1 MALDTSKFKQNPL
14 AASNASMVKLQAESV
29 KQQMVSNH
37 LLSDLVSIQSQQ
49 LKLQKQQML
58 LDKKKI
64 QASKFSR
71 QEASIERMSSG
82 ISKSV
87 KGGPAKKKGK
97 VNPKDLLKILGLGAL
112 AGGTAMIASNSDAIL
127 GLIANTLDNVAGS
140 IDNAEKKLR
149 EFGERAKK
157 TYGQLRNLATPI
169 DGFSAFGI
177 GNMAMGVTTAKKMT
191 ALKDGAKVRG
201 AIRQGVSNVVGKDGL
216 IRNSKDGLITKAKS
230 GIQGG
235 VTSATPGVT
244 RALDSVDDLAKTPTA
259 ATKITPARIFGR
271 VREAFQPMGVGDPSK
286 SVAARFQRLVGG
298 GQGALGA
305 AQGRVANTAK
315 AIKQQSQLFMQGIT
329 GANNATVLRT
339 AGRPFPNVARG
350 AGALGDE
357 AGRFFRAGRGIRTG
371 VQNVASGKALQDLFS
386 QLGKLKAKSITGLS
400 NVFKALPGQI
410 GAMGKA
416 AAQLGKNFKTAIANF
431 DLGKAGIQLGK
442 VATRGGVATARSL
455 PAVAKGTV
463 GALKGAGGL
472 LKGGGK
478 GLLGAAKIGGAG
490 LKRIP
495 IIGSLLSAGFGAMEA
510 NEEEMARLMKENNM
524 SREEVQAG
532 LADGSLQKDK
542 GKIVARSA
550 GAGIGAGA
558 GAVVG
563 GILGSA
569 LGPIGTALGA
579 AAGSWLGE
587 NIGKFFAEPFAKI
600 FKGFNFG
607 ETFGPLLDTF
617 KVMTSG
623 ISDAFGQIFAAFGGG
638 GDGEGEGEGFI
649 GAIKKAGEIVAVLA
663 KLSLKLLVPTLQLV
677 MKGIELLV
685 GGIKNVIVGIVNGI
699 KGMIDGVMN
708 LPFIGDQIRGA
719 LERGGGFLKAIN
731 EFADQDLSIKNE
743 AFGTGGGQLPAT
755 GVGGGGGRPILTSG
769 RGWRW
774 GKMHQ
779 GIDIGFAGDRGGQP
793 MYLPRSAVV
802 TDARAAGR
810 GDAGYGNSIYFTTD
824 DGVTHLYAHMQRPT
838 NLRIGQ
844 SYKKGTF
851 VGKLGNTGRS
861 TAPHLHWETSRNE
874 ADVGRGGPGLKDP
887 RKFGYS
893 LNSPFSSTGAAGVSS
908 SMNYGERSAL
918 TTTVATSG
926 NPLSNTLRNMSGSV
940 RGLQEQLNRRTG
952 LQADTGDKMDLQAEL
967 LKALGVMGGGTAA
980 ATTASASN
988 AGDGGTPV
996 ASGTVAMFPTASP
1009 VRDGG
1014 HVFEVVN

>member
-49 LKLQKQQML
+49 LKLQKQQLL

-82 ISKSV
+82 VSKSF
-87 KGGPAKKKGK
+87 KGPAKKGK
-97 VNPKDLLKILGLGAL
+97 VNPKDLLKLLGLGAL
-112 AGGTAMIASNSDAIL
+112 VGGTAAIAANSGAIL

-157 TYGQLRNLATPI
+157 TYGQLRSLATPI

-177 GNMAMGVTTAKKMT
+177 GNVAMGVTTAKKMT
-191 ALKDGAKVRG
+191 ALKDGAMVRG
-201 AIRQGVSNVVGKDGL
+201 QIAKQVGKVAGKDGL
-216 IRNSKDGLITKAKS
+216 IRGQGGLIDKTRTA
-230 GIQGG
+230 IRGG
-235 VTSATPGVT
+235 VTSATPGVN
-244 RALDSVDDLAKTPTA
+244 RALTSVDDLAKTPTA
-259 ATKITPARIFGR
+259 ATKITPGRIFGG
-271 VREAFQPMGVGDPSK
+271 VRGALQPMGVGDPSK
-286 SVAARFQRLVGG
+286 SVAARFQRLVGAG
-298 GQGALGA
+298 GA
-305 AQGRVANTAK
+305 AQGRVANTAS
-315 AIKQQSQLFMQGIT
+315 AIRQQSQLFMQGIT
-329 GANNATVLRT
+329 GANNATVLST

-357 AGRFFRAGRGIRTG
+357 AGGFFRAGRGIR
-371 VQNVASGKALQDLFS
+371 NIASGKALQDLTS
-386 QLGKLKAKSITGLS
+386 NLGKLKAKSITSLS

-416 AAQLGKNFKTAIANF
+416 SAQLGKNVKTAIANF
-431 DLGKAGIQLGK
+431 DLGRAGIQLGK
-442 VATRGGVATARSL
+442 VATRGGVAGVRGAGKVL
-455 PAVAKGTV
+455 GAAPGAVKTIG
-463 GALKGAGGL
+463 GALKSTGG
-472 LKGGGK
+472 
-478 GLLGAAKIGGAG
+478 GLLGAAKVGGAG

-495 IIGSLLSAGFGAMEA
+495 LIGSLLSAGFGAMEA
-510 NEEEMARLMKENNM
+510 NEEEMARLMQENNM
-524 SREEVQAG
+524 SREQVQAG

-600 FKGFNFG
+600 FKGFDFG
-607 ETFGPLLDTF
+607 KTFGPLVDTF
-617 KVMTSG
+617 KTMTSG
-623 ISDAFGQIFAAFGGG
+623 IGEAFGQIFAAFGGG
-638 GDGEGEGEGFI
+638 EGGEGEGEGFI
-649 GAIKKAGEIVAVLA
+649 GAIKKAGEVTAVLA
-663 KLSLKLLVPTLQLV
+663 KLSMKLLVPTLQLV

-685 GGIKNVIVGIVNGI
+685 GGIKNLIVGAVNGI

-731 EFADQDLSIKNE
+731 EFADQDLSIKSD

-755 GVGGGGGRPILTSG
+755 GVGGGGGKPVLTSG
-769 RGWRW
+769 RGMRW

-793 MYLPRSAVV
+793 MYLPRGAVV
-802 TDARAAGR
+802 TDARAEGR
-810 GDAGYGNSIYFTTD
+810 GDAGYGNSVYFTTD

-838 NLRIGQ
+838 KLRIGQ

-893 LNSPFSSTGAAGVSS
+893 LNSPFSTTGTAGVSS
-908 SMNYGERSAL
+908 SQNYGERSMLSAP
-918 TTTVATSG
+918 VAAATNSASG
-926 NPLSNTLRNMSGSV
+926 NPVSNALRNMSGSV

-952 LQADTGDKMDLQAEL
+952 LQGDTGDKMDLQAEL

-980 ATTASASN
+980 ATASASN

-996 ASGTVAMFPTASP
+996 ATGTVAMFPTASP

-1014 HVFEVVN
+1014 HVFEVVS

>member
-49 LKLQKQQML
+49 LKLQRQQLL

-64 QASKFSR
+64 QSSKLRR
-71 QEASIERMSSG
+71 QEESIEKMSSG
-82 ISKSV
+82 VTKSV
-87 KGGPAKKKGK
+87 KGGPKKKGK
-97 VNPKDLLKILGLGAL
+97 INPKDLLKLLGLGAL
-112 AGGTAMIASNSDAIL
+112 VGGTAAIAANSDAIL

-191 ALKDGAKVRG
+191 ALKDGARVRG
-201 AIRQGVSNVVGKDGL
+201 AIGRNVSGGFKNTREFIGEGVEK
-216 IRNSKDGLITKAKS
+216 TKKAIKGGIKS
-230 GIQGG
+230 SG
-235 VTSATPGVT
+235 PGVT
-244 RALDSVDDLAKTPTA
+244 RALDRVDDLAKTPTA

-286 SVAARFQRLVGG
+286 SVAARFQKLVGAG
-298 GQGALGA
+298 GA

-350 AGALGDE
+350 AGSLGDE
-357 AGRFFRAGRGIRTG
+357 AGSFFRAGRGIRTG
-371 VQNVASGKALQDLFS
+371 VGNIASGKALQDLAAN
-386 QLGKLKAKSITGLS
+386 LGKLKAKSITGLS

-416 AAQLGKNFKTAIANF
+416 SAQLGKNIKTAIANF

-442 VATRGGVATARSL
+442 VATRGGVATAKTL
-455 PAVAKGTV
+455 PGVAKGAV
-463 GALKGAGGL
+463 GAVKGAAGL

-495 IIGSLLSAGFGAMEA
+495 IVGSLLSAGFGAMEA

-524 SREEVQAG
+524 SREQVQAG

-563 GILGSA
+563 GLLGSA

-600 FKGFNFG
+600 FKGFDFG
-607 ETFGPLLDTF
+607 ETFGPLVDTF

-623 ISDAFGQIFAAFGGG
+623 ISEAFGQIFAAFGGG
-638 GDGEGEGEGFI
+638 EGGEGEGEGFI
-649 GAIKKAGEIVAVLA
+649 GAIKKAGEVTAVLA

-731 EFADQDLSIKNE
+731 EFADQDLSIKSD

-861 TAPHLHWETSRNE
+861 TAPHLHWETSKNE

-918 TTTVATSG
+918 NPTVAAASG

-952 LQADTGDKMDLQAEL
+952 LQNNETGDRMDLQAEL

-980 ATTASASN
+980 ATNASASN
-988 AGDGGTPV
+988 AGDGGTPI
-996 ASGTVAMFPTASP
+996 ATGTVAMFPTASP

>member
-49 LKLQKQQML
+49 LKLQKQQLL

-82 ISKSV
+82 VSKSF
-87 KGGPAKKKGK
+87 KGPAKKGK
-97 VNPKDLLKILGLGAL
+97 VNPKDLLKLLGLGAL
-112 AGGTAMIASNSDAIL
+112 VGGTAAIAANSDAIL

-191 ALKDGAKVRG
+191 ALKDGAKVRA
-201 AIRQGVSNVVGKDGL
+201 AIGRGVSGAAKGTRELIGSGVSKTKDAIKG
-216 IRNSKDGLITKAKS
+216 
-230 GIQGG
+230 GIK
-235 VTSATPGVT
+235 SATPGVN
-244 RALDSVDDLAKTPTA
+244 RALTSVDDLAKTPTA
-259 ATKITPARIFGR
+259 ATKITPGRIFGR
-271 VREAFQPMGVGDPSK
+271 VRESLQPMGVGDPSK
-286 SVAARFQRLVGG
+286 SVAARFQRLVGAG
-298 GQGALGA
+298 GA
-305 AQGRVANTAK
+305 AQGRVANTAN

-329 GANNATVLRT
+329 GANNATVLST

-357 AGRFFRAGRGIRTG
+357 AGGFFRAGRGLRTG
-371 VQNVASGKALQDLFS
+371 VQNIASGKALQDLTS
-386 QLGKLKAKSITGLS
+386 NLGKLKAKSITSLS

-416 AAQLGKNFKTAIANF
+416 SAQLGKNIKTAIANF
-431 DLGKAGIQLGK
+431 DLGKAGVQLGK
-442 VATRGGVATARSL
+442 VATRGGVAGVRGAGKVL
-455 PAVAKGTV
+455 GAAPGAVKTIG
-463 GALKGAGGL
+463 GALKSTGG
-472 LKGGGK
+472 
-478 GLLGAAKIGGAG
+478 GLLGAAKVGGAG

-495 IIGSLLSAGFGAMEA
+495 LIGSLLSAGFGAMEA
-510 NEEEMARLMKENNM
+510 NEEEMARLMQENNM
-524 SREEVQAG
+524 SREQVQAG

-600 FKGFNFG
+600 FKGFDFG
-607 ETFGPLLDTF
+607 ETFGPLVDTF
-617 KVMTSG
+617 KTMTSG
-623 ISDAFGQIFAAFGGG
+623 IGEAFGQIFAAFGGG
-638 GDGEGEGEGFI
+638 EGEGDGEGFI
-649 GAIKKAGEIVAVLA
+649 GAIKKAGEVTAVLA

-685 GGIKNVIVGIVNGI
+685 GGIKNLIVGAVNGI

-731 EFADQDLSIKNE
+731 EFADQDLSIKSD

-755 GVGGGGGRPILTSG
+755 GVGGGGGKPVLTSG
-769 RGWRW
+769 RGMRW

-802 TDARAAGR
+802 TDARVAGR
-810 GDAGYGNSIYFTTD
+810 GDAGYGNSVYFTTD

-838 NLRIGQ
+838 QLRIGQ

-861 TAPHLHWETSRNE
+861 TAPHLHWETSKNE

-893 LNSPFSSTGAAGVSS
+893 LNSPFSSTGSAGVSS

-918 TTTVATSG
+918 TPTVAAASG

-952 LQADTGDKMDLQAEL
+952 LQGDTGDKMDLQAEL

-1014 HVFEVVN
+1014 HVFEVVS

>member
-82 ISKSV
+82 VSKSV
-87 KGGPAKKKGK
+87 KGPKKKGK
-97 VNPKDLLKILGLGAL
+97 VNPKDLLKLLGLGAL
-112 AGGTAMIASNSDAIL
+112 VGGTAAIAANSDAIL

-191 ALKDGAKVRG
+191 ALKDGAKVRAAIG
-201 AIRQGVSNVVGKDGL
+201 TGVSKTVGGTSELIGKGVRKTKDAIRG
-216 IRNSKDGLITKAKS
+216 
-230 GIQGG
+230 GI
-235 VTSATPGVT
+235 TSATPGVT

-259 ATKITPARIFGR
+259 ATKITPGRIFGR
-271 VREAFQPMGVGDPSK
+271 IREGLQPMGVDPSK
-286 SVAARFQRLVGG
+286 SVAARFQRLVGAG
-298 GQGALGA
+298 GA
-305 AQGRVANTAK
+305 AQGRVANTAN

-329 GANNATVLRT
+329 GANNATVLST

-357 AGRFFRAGRGIRTG
+357 AGGFFRAGRGIRTG
-371 VQNVASGKALQDLFS
+371 VQNIASGKALRDLTS
-386 QLGKLKAKSITGLS
+386 NLGKLKAKSITSLS

-416 AAQLGKNFKTAIANF
+416 SAQLGKNIKTAIANF
-431 DLGKAGIQLGK
+431 DLGKAGVQLGK
-442 VATRGGVATARSL
+442 VATRGGVAGVRGAGKVL
-455 PAVAKGTV
+455 GAAPGAIAKVG
-463 GALKGAGGL
+463 GALGKTGGGL
-472 LKGGGK
+472 VK
-478 GLLGAAKIGGAG
+478 AAKIGGAG
-490 LKRIP
+490 LKRVP
-495 IIGSLLSAGFGAMEA
+495 LIGSLLSAGFGAMEA
-510 NEEEMARLMKENNM
+510 NEEEIARLMQENNM
-524 SREEVQAG
+524 SREQVQAG

-600 FKGFNFG
+600 FKGFDFG
-607 ETFGPLLDTF
+607 KTFGPLVDTF
-617 KVMTSG
+617 KTMTSG
-623 ISDAFGQIFAAFGGG
+623 IGEAFGQIFAAFGGG
-638 GDGEGEGEGFI
+638 EGGGDSEGFI
-649 GAIKKAGEIVAVLA
+649 GAIKKAGEVTAVLA

-685 GGIKNVIVGIVNGI
+685 GGIKNLIVGAVNGI

-731 EFADQDLSIKNE
+731 EFADQDLSIKSD

-755 GVGGGGGRPILTSG
+755 GVGGGGGKPILTSG
-769 RGWRW
+769 RGMRW

-793 MYLPRSAVV
+793 MYLPRGAVI
-802 TDARAAGR
+802 TDARAEGR
-810 GDAGYGNSIYFTTD
+810 GDAGYGNSVYFTTD

-838 NLRIGQ
+838 KLRIGQ

-861 TAPHLHWETSRNE
+861 TAPHLHWETSKNE

-893 LNSPFSSTGAAGVSS
+893 LNSPFSSTGSAGVSS

-918 TTTVATSG
+918 TPTVAAASG
-926 NPLSNTLRNMSGSV
+926 NPISNTLRNMSGSV

-952 LQADTGDKMDLQAEL
+952 LQGDTGDKMDLQAEL
-967 LKALGVMGGGTAA
+967 LKALGVMSGGTTA

-996 ASGTVAMFPTASP
+996 ATGTVAMFPTASP

>member
-49 LKLQKQQML
+49 LKLQKQQLL

-82 ISKSV
+82 VSKSF
-87 KGGPAKKKGK
+87 KGPAKKGK
-97 VNPKDLLKILGLGAL
+97 VNPKDLLKLLGLGAL
-112 AGGTAMIASNSDAIL
+112 VGGTAAIAANSGAIL

-177 GNMAMGVTTAKKMT
+177 GNAAMGVTTAKKMT
-191 ALKDGAKVRG
+191 ALKDGAMVRG
-201 AIRQGVSNVVGKDGL
+201 QIAKQVGRVAGKDGL
-216 IRNSKDGLITKAKS
+216 IRGKDGLIVKTRSA
-230 GIQGG
+230 IQGG
-235 VTSATPGVT
+235 VKSATPGVN
-244 RALDSVDDLAKTPTA
+244 RALTSIDDLAKTPTA
-259 ATKITPARIFGR
+259 ATKITPANIFGG
-271 VREAFQPMGVGDPSK
+271 VRGALQPMGVDPSK
-286 SVAARFQRLVGG
+286 SVGARFQRLVGAG
-298 GQGALGA
+298 GA
-305 AQGRVANTAK
+305 AQGRVANTAN
-315 AIKQQSQLFMQGIT
+315 AIRQQSQLFLQGIT
-329 GANNATVLRT
+329 GAQDASVLRT

-357 AGRFFRAGRGIRTG
+357 AGAFFRAGRGIRTG
-371 VQNVASGKALQDLFS
+371 SILSGF
-386 QLGKLKAKSITGLS
+386 S
-400 NVFKALPGQI
+400 NVLKALPRQI
-410 GAMGKA
+410 GAISEA
-416 AAQLGKNFKTAIANF
+416 SVQLGKNVKTAIANF
-431 DLGKAGIQLGK
+431 DLGRAGVQLGK
-442 VATRGGVATARSL
+442 VATRGGVAGVRGAGKVLGAAPGAAR
-455 PAVAKGTV
+455 AVG
-463 GALKGAGGL
+463 GALKSTGGGL
-472 LKGGGK
+472 MS
-478 GLLGAAKIGGAG
+478 AAKVGGAG

-495 IIGSLLSAGFGAMEA
+495 LIGSLLSAGFGAMEA
-510 NEEEMARLMKENNM
+510 NDEEIARLMKENNM
-524 SREEVQAG
+524 SREQVNAG
-532 LADGSLQKDK
+532 LADGSLQKDR

-600 FKGFNFG
+600 FKGFDFG
-607 ETFGPLLDTF
+607 KTFGPLVDTF

-623 ISDAFGQIFAAFGGG
+623 IGEAFGQIFAAFGGG
-638 GDGEGEGEGFI
+638 EGEGEGEGFI
-649 GAIKKAGEIVAVLA
+649 GAIKKAGEVTAVLA

-685 GGIKNVIVGIVNGI
+685 GGIKNLIVGAVNGI

-731 EFADQDLSIKNE
+731 EFADQDLSIKSD

-755 GVGGGGGRPILTSG
+755 GVGGGGGKPILTSG
-769 RGWRW
+769 RGMRW

-793 MYLPRSAVV
+793 MYLPRGAVV
-802 TDARAAGR
+802 TDARAEGR
-810 GDAGYGNSIYFTTD
+810 GDAGYGNSVYFTTD

-838 NLRIGQ
+838 KLRVGQ

-861 TAPHLHWETSRNE
+861 TAPHLHWETSKNE
-874 ADVGRGGPGLKDP
+874 ADVGRGGPGLRDP

-893 LNSPFSSTGAAGVSS
+893 LNSPFSSTGSAGVSS

-918 TTTVATSG
+918 NPTVAAAAG

-952 LQADTGDKMDLQAEL
+952 LQGDTGDKMDLQAEL

-980 ATTASASN
+980 ATAGASN

-1014 HVFEVVN
+1014 HVFEVVS

>member
-49 LKLQKQQML
+49 LKLQKQQLL

-82 ISKSV
+82 VSKSF
-87 KGGPAKKKGK
+87 KGPAKKGK
-97 VNPKDLLKILGLGAL
+97 VNPKDLLKLLGLGAL
-112 AGGTAMIASNSDAIL
+112 VGGTAAIAANSDAIL

-201 AIRQGVSNVVGKDGL
+201 AIGRGVSGAAKGTKEFIGKGV
-216 IRNSKDGLITKAKS
+216 TKTREA
-230 GIQGG
+230 IQGG
-235 VTSATPGVT
+235 IKSATPGVT

-259 ATKITPARIFGR
+259 ATKITPGRIFGR
-271 VREAFQPMGVGDPSK
+271 IREGLQPMGVDPSK
-286 SVAARFQRLVGG
+286 SVAARFQRLVGAG
-298 GQGALGA
+298 GA
-305 AQGRVANTAK
+305 AQGRVANTAN

-329 GANNATVLRT
+329 GANNATVLST

-357 AGRFFRAGRGIRTG
+357 AGGFFRAGRGLRTG
-371 VQNVASGKALQDLFS
+371 VQDIASGKALRDLTS
-386 QLGKLKAKSITGLS
+386 NLGKLKAKSITGLS

-416 AAQLGKNFKTAIANF
+416 SAQLGKNIKTAIANF
-431 DLGKAGIQLGK
+431 DLGKAGVQLGK
-442 VATRGGVATARSL
+442 VATRGGVAGVRGAGKVL
-455 PAVAKGTV
+455 GAAPGAVKAVG
-463 GALKGAGGL
+463 GALKGAGG
-472 LKGGGK
+472 
-478 GLLGAAKIGGAG
+478 GLLGAAKVGGAG

-495 IIGSLLSAGFGAMEA
+495 LIGSLLSAGFGAMEA
-510 NEEEMARLMKENNM
+510 NEEEMARLMQENNM
-524 SREEVQAG
+524 SREQVQAG

-600 FKGFNFG
+600 FKGFDFG
-607 ETFGPLLDTF
+607 ETFGPLVDTF
-617 KVMTSG
+617 KTMTSG
-623 ISDAFGQIFAAFGGG
+623 IGEAFGQIFAAFGGG
-638 GDGEGEGEGFI
+638 EGGGDSEGFI
-649 GAIKKAGEIVAVLA
+649 GAIKKAGEVTAVLA
-663 KLSLKLLVPTLQLV
+663 KLSMKLLVPTLQLV

-685 GGIKNVIVGIVNGI
+685 GGIKNLIVGAVNGI

-708 LPFIGDQIRGA
+708 LPIIGDQIRGA

-731 EFADQDLSIKNE
+731 EFADQDLSIKSD

-755 GVGGGGGRPILTSG
+755 GVGGGGGKPVLTSG
-769 RGWRW
+769 RGMRW

-802 TDARAAGR
+802 TDARAEGR
-810 GDAGYGNSIYFTTD
+810 GDAGYGNSVYFTTD

-838 NLRIGQ
+838 KLRIGQ

-893 LNSPFSSTGAAGVSS
+893 LNSPFSTTGTAGVSS
-908 SMNYGERSAL
+908 SQNYGERSMLSAP
-918 TTTVATSG
+918 VAAATASASG
-926 NPLSNTLRNMSGSV
+926 NPVSNALRNMSGSV

-952 LQADTGDKMDLQAEL
+952 LQGDTGDKMDLQAEL

-980 ATTASASN
+980 ATASASN

-1014 HVFEVVN
+1014 HVFEVVS

>member
-49 LKLQKQQML
+49 LKLQKQQLL

-64 QASKFSR
+64 QAAKFSG
-71 QEASIERMSSG
+71 QEASIEKMSAVG
-82 ISKSV
+82 VSKSA
-87 KGGPAKKKGK
+87 KGGPKKKGK
-97 VNPKDLLKILGLGAL
+97 INPKDLLKLLGLGAL
-112 AGGTAMIASNSDAIL
+112 VGGTAAIAANSDAIL

-191 ALKDGAKVRG
+191 ALKDGARVRG
-201 AIRQGVSNVVGKDGL
+201 AIGRNVSGGFKNTREFIGK
-216 IRNSKDGLITKAKS
+216 
-230 GIQGG
+230 G
-235 VTSATPGVT
+235 VTKTKDAIRGGIKSSGPGVT
-244 RALDSVDDLAKTPTA
+244 RALDRVDDLAKTPTA
-259 ATKITPARIFGR
+259 ATKITPSRIFGR

-286 SVAARFQRLVGG
+286 SVAARFQKLVGAG
-298 GQGALGA
+298 GA

-350 AGALGDE
+350 AGSLGDE
-357 AGRFFRAGRGIRTG
+357 AGSFFRAGRGIRTG
-371 VQNVASGKALQDLFS
+371 VGNIASGKALQDLAAN
-386 QLGKLKAKSITGLS
+386 LGKLKAKSITGLS

-416 AAQLGKNFKTAIANF
+416 SAQLGKNIKTAIANF

-442 VATRGGVATARSL
+442 VATRGGVATAKTL
-455 PAVAKGTV
+455 PGVAKGAV
-463 GALKGAGGL
+463 GAVKGAAGL

-495 IIGSLLSAGFGAMEA
+495 IVGSLLSAGFGAMEA

-524 SREEVQAG
+524 SREQVQAG

-563 GILGSA
+563 GLLGSA

-600 FKGFNFG
+600 FKGFDFG
-607 ETFGPLLDTF
+607 ETFGPLVDTF

-623 ISDAFGQIFAAFGGG
+623 ISEAFGQIFAAFGGG
-638 GDGEGEGEGFI
+638 EGGEGEGEGFI
-649 GAIKKAGEIVAVLA
+649 GAIKKAGEVTAVLA

-731 EFADQDLSIKNE
+731 EFADQDLSIKSD

-861 TAPHLHWETSRNE
+861 TAPHLHWETSKNE

-918 TTTVATSG
+918 NPTVAAASG

-952 LQADTGDKMDLQAEL
+952 LQNNETGDKMDLQAEL

-988 AGDGGTPV
+988 AGDGGTPI
-996 ASGTVAMFPTASP
+996 ATGTVAMFPTASP

>member
-49 LKLQKQQML
+49 LKLQKQQLL

-64 QASKFSR
+64 QASKISR

-82 ISKSV
+82 VSKSF
-87 KGGPAKKKGK
+87 KGPAKKGK
-97 VNPKDLLKILGLGAL
+97 VNPKDLLKLLGLGAL
-112 AGGTAMIASNSDAIL
+112 VGGTAAIAANSGAIL

-191 ALKDGAKVRG
+191 ALRDGARVRG
-201 AIRQGVSNVVGKDGL
+201 AIGQGLSNTGTAIG
-216 IRNSKDGLITKAKS
+216 T
-230 GIQGG
+230 G
-235 VTSATPGVT
+235 VTKTRAAIRGGITSSAPGVNK
-244 RALDSVDDLAKTPTA
+244 ALTSIDDLARTPTA
-259 ATKITPARIFGR
+259 ATKITPGRIFGG
-271 VREAFQPMGVGDPSK
+271 VREALQPMGVGDPSK
-286 SVAARFQRLVGG
+286 SVAARFQRLVGAG
-298 GQGALGA
+298 GA
-305 AQGRVANTAK
+305 AQGRVANTAN
-315 AIKQQSQLFMQGIT
+315 AIRQQSQLFMQGIT
-329 GANNATVLRT
+329 GANNATVLST

-357 AGRFFRAGRGIRTG
+357 AGGFFRAGRGIRTG
-371 VQNVASGKALQDLFS
+371 VQNIASGKALRDLTS
-386 QLGKLKAKSITGLS
+386 NLGKLKAKSITSLS

-416 AAQLGKNFKTAIANF
+416 SAQLGKNVKTAIANF
-431 DLGKAGIQLGK
+431 DLGRAGVQLGK
-442 VATRGGVATARSL
+442 VATRGGVAGVR
-455 PAVAKGTV
+455 
-463 GALKGAGGL
+463 GAG
-472 LKGGGK
+472 KV
-478 GLLGAAKIGGAG
+478 LGAAPGAARAVGGALQRTGGGLMSAAKVGGAG

-495 IIGSLLSAGFGAMEA
+495 LIGSLLSAGFGAMEA
-510 NEEEMARLMKENNM
+510 NDEEIARLMKENNM
-524 SREEVQAG
+524 SREQVNAG

-600 FKGFNFG
+600 FKGFDFG
-607 ETFGPLLDTF
+607 ETFGPLVDTF
-617 KVMTSG
+617 KTMTSG
-623 ISDAFGQIFAAFGGG
+623 IGEAFGQIFAAFGGG
-638 GDGEGEGEGFI
+638 EGEGEGEGFI
-649 GAIKKAGEIVAVLA
+649 GAIKKAGEVTAVLA

-685 GGIKNVIVGIVNGI
+685 GGIKNLIVGAVNGI

-731 EFADQDLSIKNE
+731 EFADQDLSIKSD

-755 GVGGGGGRPILTSG
+755 GVGGGGGKPVLTSG
-769 RGWRW
+769 RGMRW

-793 MYLPRSAVV
+793 MYLPRGAVI
-802 TDARAAGR
+802 TDARVAGR
-810 GDAGYGNSIYFTTD
+810 GDAGYGNSVYFTTD

-838 NLRIGQ
+838 QLRIGQ

-861 TAPHLHWETSRNE
+861 TAPHLHWETSKNE

-893 LNSPFSSTGAAGVSS
+893 LNSPFSSTGTAGVSS

-918 TTTVATSG
+918 TPTVAAAAG

-952 LQADTGDKMDLQAEL
+952 LQGDTGDKMDLQAEL

-980 ATTASASN
+980 ATASASN

-996 ASGTVAMFPTASP
+996 ATGTVAMFPTASP

-1014 HVFEVVN
+1014 HVFEVVS

>member
-49 LKLQKQQML
+49 LKLQKQQLL

-82 ISKSV
+82 VSKSF
-87 KGGPAKKKGK
+87 KGPAKKGK
-97 VNPKDLLKILGLGAL
+97 VNPKDLLKLLGLGAL
-112 AGGTAMIASNSDAIL
+112 VGGTAAIAANSDAIL

-191 ALKDGAKVRG
+191 ALKDGAKVRA
-201 AIRQGVSNVVGKDGL
+201 AIGRGVSGAAKGTRELIGSGVSKTKDAIKG
-216 IRNSKDGLITKAKS
+216 
-230 GIQGG
+230 GIK
-235 VTSATPGVT
+235 SATPGVN
-244 RALDSVDDLAKTPTA
+244 RALTSVDDLAKTPTA
-259 ATKITPARIFGR
+259 ATKITPGRIFGR
-271 VREAFQPMGVGDPSK
+271 VRESLQPMGVGDPSK
-286 SVAARFQRLVGG
+286 SVAARFQRLVGAG
-298 GQGALGA
+298 GA
-305 AQGRVANTAK
+305 AQGRVANTAN

-329 GANNATVLRT
+329 GANNATVLST

-357 AGRFFRAGRGIRTG
+357 AGGFFRAGRGLRTG
-371 VQNVASGKALQDLFS
+371 VQNIASGKALRDLTS
-386 QLGKLKAKSITGLS
+386 NLGKLKAKSITSLS

-416 AAQLGKNFKTAIANF
+416 SAQLGKNIKTAIANF
-431 DLGKAGIQLGK
+431 DLGKAGVQLGK
-442 VATRGGVATARSL
+442 VATRGGVAGVRGAGKVL
-455 PAVAKGTV
+455 GAAPGAVKTIG
-463 GALKGAGGL
+463 GALKSTGG
-472 LKGGGK
+472 
-478 GLLGAAKIGGAG
+478 GLLGAAKVGGAG

-495 IIGSLLSAGFGAMEA
+495 LIGSLLSAGFGAMEA
-510 NEEEMARLMKENNM
+510 NEEEMARLMQENNM
-524 SREEVQAG
+524 SREQVQAG

-600 FKGFNFG
+600 FKGFDFG
-607 ETFGPLLDTF
+607 ETFGPLVDTF
-617 KVMTSG
+617 KTMTSG
-623 ISDAFGQIFAAFGGG
+623 IGEAFGQIFAAFGGG
-638 GDGEGEGEGFI
+638 EGEGDGEGFI
-649 GAIKKAGEIVAVLA
+649 GAIKKAGEVTAVLA

-685 GGIKNVIVGIVNGI
+685 GGIKNLIVGAVNGI

-731 EFADQDLSIKNE
+731 EFADQDLSIKSD

-755 GVGGGGGRPILTSG
+755 GVGGGGGKPVLTSG
-769 RGWRW
+769 RGMRW

-802 TDARAAGR
+802 TDARVAGR
-810 GDAGYGNSIYFTTD
+810 GDAGYGNSVYFTTD

-838 NLRIGQ
+838 QLRIGQ

-861 TAPHLHWETSRNE
+861 TAPHLHWETSKNE

-893 LNSPFSSTGAAGVSS
+893 LNSPFSSTGSAGVSS

-918 TTTVATSG
+918 TPTVAAASG

-952 LQADTGDKMDLQAEL
+952 LQGDTGDKMDLQAEL

-1014 HVFEVVN
+1014 HVFEVVS

>member
-49 LKLQKQQML
+49 LKLQKQQLL

-64 QASKFSR
+64 QSSKLRR
-71 QEASIERMSSG
+71 QEESIEKMSSG
-82 ISKSV
+82 VTKSV
-87 KGGPAKKKGK
+87 KGGPKKKGK
-97 VNPKDLLKILGLGAL
+97 INPKDLLKLLGLGAL
-112 AGGTAMIASNSDAIL
+112 VGGTAAIAANSDAIL

-191 ALKDGAKVRG
+191 ALKDGARVRG
-201 AIRQGVSNVVGKDGL
+201 AIGRGVSGGFENTKEFIGK
-216 IRNSKDGLITKAKS
+216 
-230 GIQGG
+230 G
-235 VTSATPGVT
+235 VTKTKDAIRGGIKSSGPGVT
-244 RALDSVDDLAKTPTA
+244 RALDRVDDLAKTPTA
-259 ATKITPARIFGR
+259 ATKITPSRIFGR

-286 SVAARFQRLVGG
+286 SVAARFQKLVGAG
-298 GQGALGA
+298 GA

-350 AGALGDE
+350 AGSLGDE
-357 AGRFFRAGRGIRTG
+357 AGSFFRAGRGIRTG
-371 VQNVASGKALQDLFS
+371 VGNIASGKALQDLAAN
-386 QLGKLKAKSITGLS
+386 LGKLKAKSITGLS

-416 AAQLGKNFKTAIANF
+416 SAQLGKNIKTAIANF

-442 VATRGGVATARSL
+442 VATRGGVATAKTL
-455 PAVAKGTV
+455 PGVAKGAV
-463 GALKGAGGL
+463 GAVKGAAGL

-495 IIGSLLSAGFGAMEA
+495 IVGSLLSAGFGAMEA

-524 SREEVQAG
+524 SREQVQAG

-563 GILGSA
+563 GLLGSA

-600 FKGFNFG
+600 FKGFDFG
-607 ETFGPLLDTF
+607 ETFGPLVDTF

-623 ISDAFGQIFAAFGGG
+623 ISEAFGQIFAAFGGG
-638 GDGEGEGEGFI
+638 EGGEGEGEGFI
-649 GAIKKAGEIVAVLA
+649 GAIKKAGEVTAVLA

-731 EFADQDLSIKNE
+731 EFADQDLSIKSD

-861 TAPHLHWETSRNE
+861 TAPHLHWETSKNE

-918 TTTVATSG
+918 NPTVAASG

-952 LQADTGDKMDLQAEL
+952 LQNNETGDKMDLQAEL

-988 AGDGGTPV
+988 AGDGGTPI
-996 ASGTVAMFPTASP
+996 ATGTVAMFPTASP

>member
-1 MALDTSKFKQNPL
+1 
-14 AASNASMVKLQAESV
+14 
-29 KQQMVSNH
+29 
-37 LLSDLVSIQSQQ
+37 
-49 LKLQKQQML
+49 
-58 LDKKKI
+58 
-64 QASKFSR
+64 
-71 QEASIERMSSG
+71 
-82 ISKSV
+82 
-87 KGGPAKKKGK
+87 
-97 VNPKDLLKILGLGAL
+97 
-112 AGGTAMIASNSDAIL
+112 
-127 GLIANTLDNVAGS
+127 
-140 IDNAEKKLR
+140 
-149 EFGERAKK
+149 
-157 TYGQLRNLATPI
+157 
-169 DGFSAFGI
+169 
-177 GNMAMGVTTAKKMT
+177 MT

-201 AIRQGVSNVVGKDGL
+201 AIGQGVSGAARGTGEFLSDVGAKTNRA
-216 IRNSKDGLITKAKS
+216 IR
-230 GIQGG
+230 GG
-235 VTSATPGVT
+235 VKATGGGISKT
-244 RALDSVDDLAKTPTA
+244 LTSVDDLARTPTA
-259 ATKITPARIFGR
+259 ATNITPGFLKNKFDETIFDAKLAART
-271 VREAFQPMGVGDPSK
+271 GDPSK
-286 SVAARFQRLVGG
+286 SVAARFQRLVGAG
-298 GQGALGA
+298 GQ
-305 AQGRVANTAK
+305 AQGRIANTAN

-329 GANNATVLRT
+329 GANNATVLST

-357 AGRFFRAGRGIRTG
+357 AGGFFRAGRGIRTG
-371 VQNVASGKALQDLFS
+371 IGNIASGKALQDLTS
-386 QLGKLKAKSITGLS
+386 NLGKLKAKSITSLS

-416 AAQLGKNFKTAIANF
+416 SAQLGKNIKTAIANF

-463 GALKGAGGL
+463 GAVKGAAGLLKGAGG
-472 LKGGGK
+472 
-478 GLLGAAKIGGAG
+478 GLVSAAKVGGAG

-495 IIGSLLSAGFGAMEA
+495 LIGSLLSAGFGAMEA
-510 NEEEMARLMKENNM
+510 NEEEMARLMQENNM
-524 SREEVQAG
+524 SREQVQAG

-600 FKGFNFG
+600 FKGFDFG
-607 ETFGPLLDTF
+607 KTFGPLVDTF
-617 KVMTSG
+617 KTMTSG
-623 ISDAFGQIFAAFGGG
+623 IGEAFGQIFAAFGGG
-638 GDGEGEGEGFI
+638 EGEGDGEGFI
-649 GAIKKAGEIVAVLA
+649 GAIKKAGEVTAVLA

-685 GGIKNVIVGIVNGI
+685 GGIKNLIVGAVNGI

-708 LPFIGDQIRGA
+708 LPFIGDRIRDA
-719 LERGGGFLKAIN
+719 LERGGGFLRAIN
-731 EFADQDLSIKNE
+731 EFADQDLSIKSD

-755 GVGGGGGRPILTSG
+755 GVGGGGGKPILTSG
-769 RGWRW
+769 RGMRW

-793 MYLPRSAVV
+793 MYLPRGAVV
-802 TDARAAGR
+802 TDARTEGR
-810 GDAGYGNSIYFTTD
+810 GDAGYGNSVYFTTD

-838 NLRIGQ
+838 QLRIGQ

-918 TTTVATSG
+918 TPTVAAASG

-952 LQADTGDKMDLQAEL
+952 LQGDKGEKMDLQAEL

-996 ASGTVAMFPTASP
+996 ATGTVAMFPTASP

-1014 HVFEVVN
+1014 HVFEVVS

>member
-49 LKLQKQQML
+49 LKLQKQQLL

-64 QASKFSR
+64 QAAKFSG
-71 QEASIERMSSG
+71 QEASIEKMSAVG
-82 ISKSV
+82 VSKSA
-87 KGGPAKKKGK
+87 KGGPKKKGK
-97 VNPKDLLKILGLGAL
+97 INPKDLLKLLGLGAL
-112 AGGTAMIASNSDAIL
+112 VGGTAAIAANSDAIL

-191 ALKDGAKVRG
+191 ALKDGARVRG
-201 AIRQGVSNVVGKDGL
+201 AIGRGVSGGFENTKEFIGK
-216 IRNSKDGLITKAKS
+216 
-230 GIQGG
+230 G
-235 VTSATPGVT
+235 VTKTKDAIRGGIKSSGPGVT
-244 RALDSVDDLAKTPTA
+244 RALDRVDDLAKTPTA
-259 ATKITPARIFGR
+259 ATKITPSRIFGR

-286 SVAARFQRLVGG
+286 SVAARFQKLVGAG
-298 GQGALGA
+298 GA

-350 AGALGDE
+350 AGSLGDE
-357 AGRFFRAGRGIRTG
+357 AGSFFRAGRGIRTG
-371 VQNVASGKALQDLFS
+371 VGNIASGKALQDLAAN
-386 QLGKLKAKSITGLS
+386 LGKLKAKSITGLS

-416 AAQLGKNFKTAIANF
+416 SAQLGKNIKTAIANF

-442 VATRGGVATARSL
+442 VATRGGVATAKTL
-455 PAVAKGTV
+455 PGVAKGAV
-463 GALKGAGGL
+463 GAVKGAAGL

-495 IIGSLLSAGFGAMEA
+495 IVGSLLSAGFGAMEA

-524 SREEVQAG
+524 SREQVQAG

-563 GILGSA
+563 GLLGSA

-600 FKGFNFG
+600 FKGFDFG
-607 ETFGPLLDTF
+607 ETFGPLVDTF

-623 ISDAFGQIFAAFGGG
+623 ISEAFGQIFAAFGGG
-638 GDGEGEGEGFI
+638 EGGEGEGEGFI
-649 GAIKKAGEIVAVLA
+649 GAIKKAGEVTAVLA

-731 EFADQDLSIKNE
+731 EFADQDLSIKSD

-861 TAPHLHWETSRNE
+861 TAPHLHWETSKNE

-918 TTTVATSG
+918 NPTVAAASG

-952 LQADTGDKMDLQAEL
+952 LQNNETGDKMDLQAEL

-988 AGDGGTPV
+988 AGDGGTPI
-996 ASGTVAMFPTASP
+996 ATGTVAMFPTASP

>member
-1 MALDTSKFKQNPL
+1 M
-14 AASNASMVKLQAESV
+14 
-29 KQQMVSNH
+29 
-37 LLSDLVSIQSQQ
+37 
-49 LKLQKQQML
+49 
-58 LDKKKI
+58 
-64 QASKFSR
+64 
-71 QEASIERMSSG
+71 G
-82 ISKSV
+82 
-87 KGGPAKKKGK
+87 
-97 VNPKDLLKILGLGAL
+97 
-112 AGGTAMIASNSDAIL
+112 AGGQAQ
-127 GLIANTLDNVAGS
+127 GRIANT
-140 IDNAEKKLR
+140 
-149 EFGERAKK
+149 
-157 TYGQLRNLATPI
+157 
-169 DGFSAFGI
+169 
-177 GNMAMGVTTAKKMT
+177 
-191 ALKDGAKVRG
+191 
-201 AIRQGVSNVVGKDGL
+201 
-216 IRNSKDGLITKAKS
+216 
-230 GIQGG
+230 
-235 VTSATPGVT
+235 
-244 RALDSVDDLAKTPTA
+244 
-259 ATKITPARIFGR
+259 
-271 VREAFQPMGVGDPSK
+271 
-286 SVAARFQRLVGG
+286 
-298 GQGALGA
+298 
-305 AQGRVANTAK
+305 AN

-329 GANNATVLRT
+329 GANNATVLST

-357 AGRFFRAGRGIRTG
+357 AGGFFRAGRGIRTG
-371 VQNVASGKALQDLFS
+371 VQNIASGKALQDLTS
-386 QLGKLKAKSITGLS
+386 NLGKLKAKSITSLS

-416 AAQLGKNFKTAIANF
+416 SAQLGKNIKTAIANF

-463 GALKGAGGL
+463 GAVKGAAGLLKGAGG
-472 LKGGGK
+472 
-478 GLLGAAKIGGAG
+478 GLVSAAKVGGAG

-495 IIGSLLSAGFGAMEA
+495 LIGSLLSAGFGAMEA
-510 NEEEMARLMKENNM
+510 NEEEMARLMQENNM
-524 SREEVQAG
+524 SREQVQAG

-600 FKGFNFG
+600 FKGFDFG
-607 ETFGPLLDTF
+607 KTFGPLVDTF
-617 KVMTSG
+617 KTMTSG
-623 ISDAFGQIFAAFGGG
+623 IGEAFGQIFAAFGGG
-638 GDGEGEGEGFI
+638 EGEGDGEGFI
-649 GAIKKAGEIVAVLA
+649 GAIKKAGEVTAVLA

-685 GGIKNVIVGIVNGI
+685 GGIKNLIVGAVNGI

-708 LPFIGDQIRGA
+708 LPFIGDRIRDA

-731 EFADQDLSIKNE
+731 EFADQDLSIKSD

-755 GVGGGGGRPILTSG
+755 GVGGGGGKPILTSG
-769 RGWRW
+769 RGMRW

-793 MYLPRSAVV
+793 MYLPRGAVV
-802 TDARAAGR
+802 TDARTEGR
-810 GDAGYGNSIYFTTD
+810 GDAGYGNSVYFTTD

-838 NLRIGQ
+838 QLRIGQ

-893 LNSPFSSTGAAGVSS
+893 LNSPFSSTGSAGVSS

-918 TTTVATSG
+918 TPTVAAASG

-952 LQADTGDKMDLQAEL
+952 LQGDKGEKMDLQAEL

-996 ASGTVAMFPTASP
+996 ATGTVAMFPTASP

-1014 HVFEVVN
+1014 HVFEVVS

>member
-49 LKLQKQQML
+49 LKLQKQQLL

-64 QASKFSR
+64 QSDKFIR

-82 ISKSV
+82 VSKSV
-87 KGGPAKKKGK
+87 KGPTKKGK
-97 VNPKDLLKILGLGAL
+97 VKPKDLLKLLGLGAL
-112 AGGTAMIASNSDAIL
+112 LGGTAAIASNSDAIL

-157 TYGQLRNLATPI
+157 TYAQLRNLATPI

-201 AIRQGVSNVVGKDGL
+201 AIGKGLTAARKGTGEFLTDVGAKTTRA
-216 IRNSKDGLITKAKS
+216 IR
-230 GIQGG
+230 GG
-235 VTSATPGVT
+235 VKATGGGISKT
-244 RALDSVDDLAKTPTA
+244 LTSVDDLARTPTA
-259 ATKITPARIFGR
+259 ATNITPGFLKNKFDETIFDAKLAART
-271 VREAFQPMGVGDPSK
+271 GDPSK
-286 SVAARFQRLVGG
+286 SVAARFQRLVGAG
-298 GQGALGA
+298 GA
-305 AQGRVANTAK
+305 AQGRIANTAN

-357 AGRFFRAGRGIRTG
+357 AGGFFRAGRGIRTG
-371 VQNVASGKALQDLFS
+371 VQNIASGKALRDLTS
-386 QLGKLKAKSITGLS
+386 NLGKLKAKSITSLS

-416 AAQLGKNFKTAIANF
+416 SAQLGKNIKTAIANF
-431 DLGKAGIQLGK
+431 DLGKAGVQLGK
-442 VATRGGVATARSL
+442 VATRGGVAGVR
-455 PAVAKGTV
+455 
-463 GALKGAGGL
+463 GAG
-472 LKGGGK
+472 KV
-478 GLLGAAKIGGAG
+478 LGAAGTGVAKIGGALGKTGGGLVSAAKVGGAG

-495 IIGSLLSAGFGAMEA
+495 LIGSLLSAGFGAMEA
-510 NEEEMARLMKENNM
+510 NEEEIARLMQENNM
-524 SREEVQAG
+524 SREQVQAG

-600 FKGFNFG
+600 FKGFDFG
-607 ETFGPLLDTF
+607 KTFGPLVDTF
-617 KVMTSG
+617 KTMTSG
-623 ISDAFGQIFAAFGGG
+623 IGEAFGQIFAAFGGG
-638 GDGEGEGEGFI
+638 EGGEGEGEGFI
-649 GAIKKAGEIVAVLA
+649 GAIKKAGEVTAVLA

-685 GGIKNVIVGIVNGI
+685 GGIKNLIVGAVNGI

-708 LPFIGDQIRGA
+708 LPFIGDQIRGM

-731 EFADQDLSIKNE
+731 EFADQDLSIKSD

-755 GVGGGGGRPILTSG
+755 GVGGGGGKPVLTSG
-769 RGWRW
+769 RGMRW

-802 TDARAAGR
+802 TDARAEGR
-810 GDAGYGNSIYFTTD
+810 GDAGYGNSVYFTTD

-838 NLRIGQ
+838 KLRIGQ

-893 LNSPFSSTGAAGVSS
+893 LNSPFSTTGTAGVSS
-908 SMNYGERSAL
+908 SQNYGERSMLSAP
-918 TTTVATSG
+918 VAAATDSASG
-926 NPLSNTLRNMSGSV
+926 NPVSNALRNMSGSV

-952 LQADTGDKMDLQAEL
+952 LQGDTGDKMDLQAEL

-980 ATTASASN
+980 ATASASN

-996 ASGTVAMFPTASP
+996 ATGTVAMFPTASP

-1014 HVFEVVN
+1014 HVFEVVS

>member
-1 MALDTSKFKQNPL
+1 
-14 AASNASMVKLQAESV
+14 
-29 KQQMVSNH
+29 
-37 LLSDLVSIQSQQ
+37 
-49 LKLQKQQML
+49 
-58 LDKKKI
+58 
-64 QASKFSR
+64 
-71 QEASIERMSSG
+71 
-82 ISKSV
+82 
-87 KGGPAKKKGK
+87 
-97 VNPKDLLKILGLGAL
+97 
-112 AGGTAMIASNSDAIL
+112 
-127 GLIANTLDNVAGS
+127 
-140 IDNAEKKLR
+140 
-149 EFGERAKK
+149 
-157 TYGQLRNLATPI
+157 
-169 DGFSAFGI
+169 
-177 GNMAMGVTTAKKMT
+177 MGVTTAKKMT
-191 ALKDGAKVRG
+191 ALKDGAKVRRAIGKGVRG
-201 AIRQGVSNVVGKDGL
+201 AVGGTSELIGTGVE
-216 IRNSKDGLITKAKS
+216 RTKKAIK
-230 GIQGG
+230 GG
-235 VTSATPGVT
+235 VKSATPGVT

-259 ATKITPARIFGR
+259 ATKITPGRIFGR
-271 VREAFQPMGVGDPSK
+271 IREGLQPMGVGDPSK
-286 SVAARFQRLVGG
+286 SVAARFQRLVGAG
-298 GQGALGA
+298 GQ
-305 AQGRVANTAK
+305 AQGRIANTAK

-329 GANNATVLRT
+329 GANNATVLST

-357 AGRFFRAGRGIRTG
+357 AGGFFRAGRGIRTG
-371 VQNVASGKALQDLFS
+371 VQNIASGKALQDLTS
-386 QLGKLKAKSITGLS
+386 NLGKLKAKSITSLS

-416 AAQLGKNFKTAIANF
+416 SAQLGKNIKTAIANF
-431 DLGKAGIQLGK
+431 DLGKAGVQLGK
-442 VATRGGVATARSL
+442 VATRGGVAGVR
-455 PAVAKGTV
+455 
-463 GALKGAGGL
+463 GAG
-472 LKGGGK
+472 KV
-478 GLLGAAKIGGAG
+478 LGAAGTGVAKIGGALGKTGGGLVSAAKVGGAG

-495 IIGSLLSAGFGAMEA
+495 LIGSLLSAGFGAMEA
-510 NEEEMARLMKENNM
+510 NEEEMARLMQENNM
-524 SREEVQAG
+524 SREQVQAG

-600 FKGFNFG
+600 FKGFDFG
-607 ETFGPLLDTF
+607 KTFGPLVDTF
-617 KVMTSG
+617 KTMTSG
-623 ISDAFGQIFAAFGGG
+623 IGEAFGQIFAAFGGG
-638 GDGEGEGEGFI
+638 EGEGDGEGFI
-649 GAIKKAGEIVAVLA
+649 GAIKKAGEVTAVLA

-685 GGIKNVIVGIVNGI
+685 GGIKNLIVGAVNGI

-708 LPFIGDQIRGA
+708 LPFIGDRIRDA

-731 EFADQDLSIKNE
+731 EFADQDLSIKSD

-755 GVGGGGGRPILTSG
+755 GVGGGGGKPILTSG
-769 RGWRW
+769 RGMRW

-793 MYLPRSAVV
+793 MYLPRGAVV
-802 TDARAAGR
+802 TDARTEGR
-810 GDAGYGNSIYFTTD
+810 GDAGYGNSVYFTTD

-838 NLRIGQ
+838 QLRIGQ

-893 LNSPFSSTGAAGVSS
+893 LNSPFSSTGSAGVSS

-918 TTTVATSG
+918 TPTVAAASG

-952 LQADTGDKMDLQAEL
+952 LQGDTGEKMDLQAEL

-996 ASGTVAMFPTASP
+996 ATGTVAMFPTASP

-1014 HVFEVVN
+1014 HVFEVVS

>member
-49 LKLQKQQML
+49 LKLQRQQLL

-64 QASKFSR
+64 QSSKLRR
-71 QEASIERMSSG
+71 QEESIEKMSSG
-82 ISKSV
+82 VTKSV
-87 KGGPAKKKGK
+87 KGGPKKKGK
-97 VNPKDLLKILGLGAL
+97 INPKDLLKLLGLGAL
-112 AGGTAMIASNSDAIL
+112 VGGTAAIAANSDAIL

-191 ALKDGAKVRG
+191 ALKDGARVRG
-201 AIRQGVSNVVGKDGL
+201 AIGRGVSGGFENTKEFIGK
-216 IRNSKDGLITKAKS
+216 
-230 GIQGG
+230 G
-235 VTSATPGVT
+235 VTKTKDAIRGGIKSSGPGVT
-244 RALDSVDDLAKTPTA
+244 RALDRVDDLAKTPTA
-259 ATKITPARIFGR
+259 ATKITPSRIFGR

-286 SVAARFQRLVGG
+286 SVAARFQKLVGAG
-298 GQGALGA
+298 GA

-350 AGALGDE
+350 AGSLGDE
-357 AGRFFRAGRGIRTG
+357 AGSFFRAGRGIRTG
-371 VQNVASGKALQDLFS
+371 VGNIASGKALQDLAAN
-386 QLGKLKAKSITGLS
+386 LGKLKAKSITGLS

-416 AAQLGKNFKTAIANF
+416 SAQLGKNIKTAIANF

-442 VATRGGVATARSL
+442 VATRGGVATAKTL
-455 PAVAKGTV
+455 PGVAKGAV
-463 GALKGAGGL
+463 GAVKGAAGL

-495 IIGSLLSAGFGAMEA
+495 IVGSLLSAGFGAMEA

-524 SREEVQAG
+524 SREQVQAG

-563 GILGSA
+563 GLLGSA

-600 FKGFNFG
+600 FKGFDFG
-607 ETFGPLLDTF
+607 ETFGPLVDTF

-623 ISDAFGQIFAAFGGG
+623 ISEAFGQIFAAFGGG
-638 GDGEGEGEGFI
+638 EGGEGEGEGFI
-649 GAIKKAGEIVAVLA
+649 GAIKKAGEVTAVLA

-731 EFADQDLSIKNE
+731 EFADQDLSIKSD

-861 TAPHLHWETSRNE
+861 TAPHLHWETSKNE

-918 TTTVATSG
+918 NPTVAAASG

-952 LQADTGDKMDLQAEL
+952 LQNNETGDKMDLQAEL

-988 AGDGGTPV
+988 AGDGGTPI
-996 ASGTVAMFPTASP
+996 ATGTVAMFPTASP

>member
-49 LKLQKQQML
+49 LKLQKQQLL

-64 QASKFSR
+64 QASKLSR

-82 ISKSV
+82 VSKSF
-87 KGGPAKKKGK
+87 KGPAKKGK
-97 VNPKDLLKILGLGAL
+97 VNPKDLLKLLGLGAL
-112 AGGTAMIASNSDAIL
+112 VGGTAAIAANSGAIL

-191 ALKDGAKVRG
+191 ALRDGARVRG
-201 AIRQGVSNVVGKDGL
+201 AIGQGLSNTGTAIG
-216 IRNSKDGLITKAKS
+216 T
-230 GIQGG
+230 G
-235 VTSATPGVT
+235 VTKTRAAIRGGITSSAPGVNK
-244 RALDSVDDLAKTPTA
+244 ALTSIDDLARTPTA
-259 ATKITPARIFGR
+259 ATKITPGRIFGG
-271 VREAFQPMGVGDPSK
+271 VREALQPMGVGDPSK
-286 SVAARFQRLVGG
+286 SVAARFQRLVGAG
-298 GQGALGA
+298 GA
-305 AQGRVANTAK
+305 AQGRVANTAN
-315 AIKQQSQLFMQGIT
+315 AIRQQSQLFMQGIT
-329 GANNATVLRT
+329 GANNATVLST

-357 AGRFFRAGRGIRTG
+357 AGGFFRAGRGIRTG
-371 VQNVASGKALQDLFS
+371 VQNIASGKALRDLTS
-386 QLGKLKAKSITGLS
+386 NLGKLKAKSITSLS

-416 AAQLGKNFKTAIANF
+416 SAQLGKNVKTAIANF
-431 DLGKAGIQLGK
+431 DLGRAGVQLGK
-442 VATRGGVATARSL
+442 VATRGGVAGVR
-455 PAVAKGTV
+455 
-463 GALKGAGGL
+463 GAG
-472 LKGGGK
+472 KV
-478 GLLGAAKIGGAG
+478 LGAAPGAARAVGGALQRTGGGLMSAAKVGGAG

-495 IIGSLLSAGFGAMEA
+495 LIGSLLSAGFGAMEA
-510 NEEEMARLMKENNM
+510 NDEEIARLMKENNM
-524 SREEVQAG
+524 SREQVNAG

-600 FKGFNFG
+600 FKGFDFG
-607 ETFGPLLDTF
+607 KTFGPLVDTF
-617 KVMTSG
+617 KTMTSG
-623 ISDAFGQIFAAFGGG
+623 IGEAFGQIFAAFGGG
-638 GDGEGEGEGFI
+638 EGEGEGEGFI
-649 GAIKKAGEIVAVLA
+649 GAIKKAGEVTAVLA

-685 GGIKNVIVGIVNGI
+685 GGIKNLIVGAVNGI

-731 EFADQDLSIKNE
+731 EFADQDLSIKSD

-755 GVGGGGGRPILTSG
+755 GVGGGGGKPILTSG
-769 RGWRW
+769 RGMRW

-793 MYLPRSAVV
+793 MYLPRGAVI
-802 TDARAAGR
+802 TDARVAGR
-810 GDAGYGNSIYFTTD
+810 GDAGYGNSVYFTTD

-838 NLRIGQ
+838 QLRIGQ

-861 TAPHLHWETSRNE
+861 TAPHLHWETSKNE

-893 LNSPFSSTGAAGVSS
+893 LNSPFSSTGTAGVSS

-918 TTTVATSG
+918 TPTVAAAAG

-952 LQADTGDKMDLQAEL
+952 LQGDTGEKMDLQAEL

-980 ATTASASN
+980 ATASASN

-996 ASGTVAMFPTASP
+996 ATGTVAMFPTASP

-1014 HVFEVVN
+1014 HVFEVVS

>member
-49 LKLQKQQML
+49 LKLQRQQLL

-64 QASKFSR
+64 QSSKLRR
-71 QEASIERMSSG
+71 QEESIEKMSSG
-82 ISKSV
+82 VTKSV
-87 KGGPAKKKGK
+87 KGGPKKKGK
-97 VNPKDLLKILGLGAL
+97 INPKDLLKLLGLGAL
-112 AGGTAMIASNSDAIL
+112 VGGTAAIAANSDAIL

-191 ALKDGAKVRG
+191 ALKDGAKVRA
-201 AIRQGVSNVVGKDGL
+201 AIGRGVSNVAGKDGL
-216 IRNSKDGLITKAKS
+216 IRNSKDGLITKTKS
-230 GIQGG
+230 AIRGGIKSSG
-235 VTSATPGVT
+235 PGVT
-244 RALDSVDDLAKTPTA
+244 RALDRVDDLAKTPTA

-286 SVAARFQRLVGG
+286 SVAARFQKLVGAG
-298 GQGALGA
+298 GA

-350 AGALGDE
+350 AGSLGDE
-357 AGRFFRAGRGIRTG
+357 AGSFFRAGRGIRTG
-371 VQNVASGKALQDLFS
+371 VGNIASGKALQDLAAN
-386 QLGKLKAKSITGLS
+386 LGKLKAKSITGLS

-416 AAQLGKNFKTAIANF
+416 SAQLGKNIKTAIANF

-442 VATRGGVATARSL
+442 VATRGGVATAKTL
-455 PAVAKGTV
+455 PGVAKGAV
-463 GALKGAGGL
+463 GAVKGAAGL

-495 IIGSLLSAGFGAMEA
+495 IVGSLLSAGFGAMEA

-524 SREEVQAG
+524 SREQVQAG

-563 GILGSA
+563 GLLGSA

-600 FKGFNFG
+600 FKGFDFG
-607 ETFGPLLDTF
+607 ETFGPLVDTF

-623 ISDAFGQIFAAFGGG
+623 ISEAFGQIFAAFGGG
-638 GDGEGEGEGFI
+638 EGGEGEGEGFI
-649 GAIKKAGEIVAVLA
+649 GAIKKAGEVTAVLA

-731 EFADQDLSIKNE
+731 EFADQDLSIKSD

-861 TAPHLHWETSRNE
+861 TAPHLHWETSKNE

-918 TTTVATSG
+918 NPTVAAASG

-952 LQADTGDKMDLQAEL
+952 LQNNETGDRMDLQAEL

-988 AGDGGTPV
+988 AGDGGTPI
-996 ASGTVAMFPTASP
+996 ATGTVAMFPTASP

>member
-49 LKLQKQQML
+49 LKLQKQQLL

-82 ISKSV
+82 VSKSV
-87 KGGPAKKKGK
+87 KGPAKKGK
-97 VNPKDLLKILGLGAL
+97 VNPKDLLKLLGLGAL
-112 AGGTAMIASNSDAIL
+112 VGGTAAIAANSDAIL

-157 TYGQLRNLATPI
+157 TYAQLRNLATPI

-191 ALKDGAKVRG
+191 ALKDGAKVRA
-201 AIRQGVSNVVGKDGL
+201 AIGRGVSGAAKGTREL
-216 IRNSKDGLITKAKS
+216 IGTGVTKTKTA
-230 GIQGG
+230 IQGG
-235 VTSATPGVT
+235 IKSATPGVT

-259 ATKITPARIFGR
+259 ATKITPGRIFGR
-271 VREAFQPMGVGDPSK
+271 IREGLQPMGVGDPSK
-286 SVAARFQRLVGG
+286 SVAARFQRLVGAG
-298 GQGALGA
+298 GQ
-305 AQGRVANTAK
+305 AQGRIANTAK

-329 GANNATVLRT
+329 GANNATVLST

-357 AGRFFRAGRGIRTG
+357 AGGFFRAGRGIRTG
-371 VQNVASGKALQDLFS
+371 IGNIASGKALQDLTS
-386 QLGKLKAKSITGLS
+386 NLGKLKAKSITSLS

-416 AAQLGKNFKTAIANF
+416 SAQLGKNIKTAIANF
-431 DLGKAGIQLGK
+431 DLGKAGVQLGK
-442 VATRGGVATARSL
+442 VATRGGVAGLRGAGKVLGAAPGAAR
-455 PAVAKGTV
+455 AVG
-463 GALKGAGGL
+463 GALKGAGG
-472 LKGGGK
+472 
-478 GLLGAAKIGGAG
+478 GLVSAAKVGGAG

-495 IIGSLLSAGFGAMEA
+495 LIGSLLSAGFGAMEA
-510 NEEEMARLMKENNM
+510 NEEEMARLMQENNM
-524 SREEVQAG
+524 SREQVQAG

-600 FKGFNFG
+600 FKGFDFG
-607 ETFGPLLDTF
+607 KTFGPLVDTF
-617 KVMTSG
+617 KTMTSG
-623 ISDAFGQIFAAFGGG
+623 IGEAFGQIFAAFGGG
-638 GDGEGEGEGFI
+638 EGEGDGEGFI
-649 GAIKKAGEIVAVLA
+649 GAIKKAGEVTAVLA

-685 GGIKNVIVGIVNGI
+685 GGIKNLIVGAVNGI

-708 LPFIGDQIRGA
+708 LPFIGDRIRDA

-731 EFADQDLSIKNE
+731 EFADQDLSIKSD

-755 GVGGGGGRPILTSG
+755 GVGGGGGKPILTSG
-769 RGWRW
+769 RGMRW

-793 MYLPRSAVV
+793 MYLPRGAVV
-802 TDARAAGR
+802 TDARTEGR
-810 GDAGYGNSIYFTTD
+810 GDAGYGNSVYFTTD

-838 NLRIGQ
+838 QLRIGQ

-893 LNSPFSSTGAAGVSS
+893 LNSPFSSTGSAGVSS

-918 TTTVATSG
+918 TPTVAAASG

-952 LQADTGDKMDLQAEL
+952 LQGDTGEKMDLQAEL

-996 ASGTVAMFPTASP
+996 ATGTVAMFPTASP

-1014 HVFEVVN
+1014 HVFEVVS

>member
-49 LKLQKQQML
+49 LKLQKQQLL

-82 ISKSV
+82 VSKSV
-87 KGGPAKKKGK
+87 KGPAKKGK
-97 VNPKDLLKILGLGAL
+97 VNPKDLLKLLGLGAL
-112 AGGTAMIASNSDAIL
+112 VGGTAAIAANSDAIL

-191 ALKDGAKVRG
+191 ALKDGAKVRA
-201 AIRQGVSNVVGKDGL
+201 AIGRGVSGAAKGTREL
-216 IRNSKDGLITKAKS
+216 IGTGVTKTKTA
-230 GIQGG
+230 IQGG
-235 VTSATPGVT
+235 IKSATPGVT
-244 RALDSVDDLAKTPTA
+244 RALDSVDDLARTPTA
-259 ATKITPARIFGR
+259 ATKITPGRIFGG
-271 VREAFQPMGVGDPSK
+271 VREALQPMGVDPSK
-286 SVAARFQRLVGG
+286 SVAARFQRLVGAG
-298 GQGALGA
+298 GA
-305 AQGRVANTAK
+305 AQGRVANTAN
-315 AIKQQSQLFMQGIT
+315 AIRQQSQLFMQGIT
-329 GANNATVLRT
+329 GANNATVLST

-357 AGRFFRAGRGIRTG
+357 AGGFFRAGRGIRTG
-371 VQNVASGKALQDLFS
+371 IGNIASGKALQDLTS
-386 QLGKLKAKSITGLS
+386 NLGKLKAKSITSLS

-416 AAQLGKNFKTAIANF
+416 SAQLGKNIKTAIANF
-431 DLGKAGIQLGK
+431 DLGKAGVQLGK
-442 VATRGGVATARSL
+442 VATRGGVAGLRGAGKVLGAAPGAAR
-455 PAVAKGTV
+455 AVG
-463 GALKGAGGL
+463 GALKGAGG
-472 LKGGGK
+472 
-478 GLLGAAKIGGAG
+478 GLVSAAKVGGAG

-495 IIGSLLSAGFGAMEA
+495 LIGSLLSAGFGAMEA
-510 NEEEMARLMKENNM
+510 NEEEMARLMQENNM
-524 SREEVQAG
+524 SREQVQAG

-600 FKGFNFG
+600 FKGFDFG
-607 ETFGPLLDTF
+607 KTFGPLVDTF
-617 KVMTSG
+617 KTMTSG
-623 ISDAFGQIFAAFGGG
+623 IGEAFGQIFAAFGGG
-638 GDGEGEGEGFI
+638 EGEGDGEGFI
-649 GAIKKAGEIVAVLA
+649 GAIKKAGEVTAVLA

-685 GGIKNVIVGIVNGI
+685 GGIKNLIVGAVNGI

-708 LPFIGDQIRGA
+708 LPFIGDQIRGM

-731 EFADQDLSIKNE
+731 EFADQDLSIKSD

-755 GVGGGGGRPILTSG
+755 GVGGGGGKPILTSG
-769 RGWRW
+769 RGMRW

-793 MYLPRSAVV
+793 MYLPRGAVV
-802 TDARAAGR
+802 TDARTEGR
-810 GDAGYGNSIYFTTD
+810 GDAGYGNSVYFTTD

-838 NLRIGQ
+838 QLRIGQ

-893 LNSPFSSTGAAGVSS
+893 LNSPFSSTGSAGVSS
-908 SMNYGERSAL
+908 TSMNYGERSAL
-918 TTTVATSG
+918 NPTVAAASG

-952 LQADTGDKMDLQAEL
+952 LQGDTGDKMDLQAEL

-996 ASGTVAMFPTASP
+996 ATGTVAMFPTASP

-1014 HVFEVVN
+1014 HVFEVVS

>member
-49 LKLQKQQML
+49 LKLQKQQLL

-64 QASKFSR
+64 QASKLSR

-82 ISKSV
+82 VSKSF
-87 KGGPAKKKGK
+87 KGPAKKGK
-97 VNPKDLLKILGLGAL
+97 VNPKDLLKLLGLGAL
-112 AGGTAMIASNSDAIL
+112 VGGTAAIAANSGAIL

-191 ALKDGAKVRG
+191 ALRDGARVRG
-201 AIRQGVSNVVGKDGL
+201 AIGQGLSNTGTAIG
-216 IRNSKDGLITKAKS
+216 T
-230 GIQGG
+230 G
-235 VTSATPGVT
+235 VTKTRAAIRGGITSSAPGVNK
-244 RALDSVDDLAKTPTA
+244 ALTSIDDLARTPTA
-259 ATKITPARIFGR
+259 ATKITPGRIFGG
-271 VREAFQPMGVGDPSK
+271 VREALQPMGVGDPSK
-286 SVAARFQRLVGG
+286 SVAARFQRLVGAG
-298 GQGALGA
+298 GA
-305 AQGRVANTAK
+305 AQGRVANTAN
-315 AIKQQSQLFMQGIT
+315 AIRQQSQLFMQGIT
-329 GANNATVLRT
+329 GANNATVLST

-357 AGRFFRAGRGIRTG
+357 AGGFFRAGRGIRTG
-371 VQNVASGKALQDLFS
+371 VQNIASGKALRDLTS
-386 QLGKLKAKSITGLS
+386 NLGKLKAKSITSLS

-416 AAQLGKNFKTAIANF
+416 SAQLGKNVKTAIANF
-431 DLGKAGIQLGK
+431 DLGRAGVQLGK
-442 VATRGGVATARSL
+442 VATRGGVAGVR
-455 PAVAKGTV
+455 
-463 GALKGAGGL
+463 GAG
-472 LKGGGK
+472 KV
-478 GLLGAAKIGGAG
+478 LGAAPGAARAVGGALQRTGGGLMSAAKVGGAG

-495 IIGSLLSAGFGAMEA
+495 LIGSLLSAGFGAMEA
-510 NEEEMARLMKENNM
+510 NDEEIARLMKENNM
-524 SREEVQAG
+524 SREQVNAG

-600 FKGFNFG
+600 FKGFDFG
-607 ETFGPLLDTF
+607 KTFGPLVDTF
-617 KVMTSG
+617 KTMTSG
-623 ISDAFGQIFAAFGGG
+623 IGEAFGQIFAAFGGG
-638 GDGEGEGEGFI
+638 EGEGEGEGFI
-649 GAIKKAGEIVAVLA
+649 GAIKKAGEVTAVLA

-685 GGIKNVIVGIVNGI
+685 GGIKNLIVGAVNGI

-731 EFADQDLSIKNE
+731 EFADQDLSIKSD

-755 GVGGGGGRPILTSG
+755 GVGGGGGKPILTSG
-769 RGWRW
+769 RGMRW

-793 MYLPRSAVV
+793 MYLPRGAVI
-802 TDARAAGR
+802 TDARVAGR
-810 GDAGYGNSIYFTTD
+810 GDAGYGNSVYFTTD

-838 NLRIGQ
+838 QLRIGQ

-861 TAPHLHWETSRNE
+861 TAPHLHWETSKNE

-893 LNSPFSSTGAAGVSS
+893 LNSPFSSTGTAGVSS

-918 TTTVATSG
+918 TPTVAAAAG

-952 LQADTGDKMDLQAEL
+952 LQGDTGDKMDLQAEL

-980 ATTASASN
+980 ATASASN

-996 ASGTVAMFPTASP
+996 ATGTVAMFPTASP

-1014 HVFEVVN
+1014 HVFEVVS

>member
-82 ISKSV
+82 VSKSV
-87 KGGPAKKKGK
+87 KGPKKKGK
-97 VNPKDLLKILGLGAL
+97 VNPKDLLKLLGLGAL
-112 AGGTAMIASNSDAIL
+112 VGGTAAIAANSDAIL

-191 ALKDGAKVRG
+191 ALKDGAKVRA
-201 AIRQGVSNVVGKDGL
+201 AIGTGVSKTVGGTSELIGKGVRKTKD
-216 IRNSKDGLITKAKS
+216 A
-230 GIQGG
+230 IQGG
-235 VTSATPGVT
+235 IKSATPGVT

-259 ATKITPARIFGR
+259 ATKITPGRIFGR
-271 VREAFQPMGVGDPSK
+271 IREGLQPMGVDPSK
-286 SVAARFQRLVGG
+286 SVAARFQRLVGAG
-298 GQGALGA
+298 GA
-305 AQGRVANTAK
+305 AQGRVANTAN

-329 GANNATVLRT
+329 GANNATVLST

-357 AGRFFRAGRGIRTG
+357 AGGFFRAGRGIRTG
-371 VQNVASGKALQDLFS
+371 VQNIASGKALRDLTS
-386 QLGKLKAKSITGLS
+386 NLGKLKAKSITSLS

-416 AAQLGKNFKTAIANF
+416 SAQLGKNIKTAIANF
-431 DLGKAGIQLGK
+431 DLGKAGVQLGK
-442 VATRGGVATARSL
+442 VATRGGVAGVR
-455 PAVAKGTV
+455 
-463 GALKGAGGL
+463 GAG
-472 LKGGGK
+472 KV
-478 GLLGAAKIGGAG
+478 LGAAPGAIAKVGGALGKTGGGLVKAAKLGGAG
-490 LKRIP
+490 LKRVP
-495 IIGSLLSAGFGAMEA
+495 LIGSLLSAGFGAMEA
-510 NEEEMARLMKENNM
+510 NEEEIARLMQENNM
-524 SREEVQAG
+524 SREQVQAG

-600 FKGFNFG
+600 FKGFDFG
-607 ETFGPLLDTF
+607 KTFGPLVDTF
-617 KVMTSG
+617 KTMTSG
-623 ISDAFGQIFAAFGGG
+623 IGEAFGQIFAAFGGG
-638 GDGEGEGEGFI
+638 EGGGDSEGFI
-649 GAIKKAGEIVAVLA
+649 GAIKKAGEVTAVLA

-685 GGIKNVIVGIVNGI
+685 GGIKNLIVGAVNGI

-731 EFADQDLSIKNE
+731 EFADQDLSIKSD

-755 GVGGGGGRPILTSG
+755 GVGGGGGKPILTSG
-769 RGWRW
+769 RGMRW

-793 MYLPRSAVV
+793 MYLPRGAVI
-802 TDARAAGR
+802 TDARAEGR
-810 GDAGYGNSIYFTTD
+810 GDAGYGNSVYFTTD

-838 NLRIGQ
+838 KLRIGQ

-861 TAPHLHWETSRNE
+861 TAPHLHWETSKNE

-893 LNSPFSSTGAAGVSS
+893 LNSPFSSTGSAGVSS

-918 TTTVATSG
+918 TPTVAAASG
-926 NPLSNTLRNMSGSV
+926 NPISNTLRNMSGSV

-952 LQADTGDKMDLQAEL
+952 LQGDTGDKMDLQAEL
-967 LKALGVMGGGTAA
+967 LKALGVMSGGTTA

-996 ASGTVAMFPTASP
+996 ATGTVAMFPTASP

>member
-82 ISKSV
+82 VSKSV
-87 KGGPAKKKGK
+87 KGPKKKGK
-97 VNPKDLLKILGLGAL
+97 VNPKDLLKLLGLGAL
-112 AGGTAMIASNSDAIL
+112 VGGTAAIAANSDAIL

-191 ALKDGAKVRG
+191 ALKDGAKVRA
-201 AIRQGVSNVVGKDGL
+201 AIGTGVSKTVGGTSELIGKGVRKTKD
-216 IRNSKDGLITKAKS
+216 A
-230 GIQGG
+230 IQGG
-235 VTSATPGVT
+235 IKSATPGVT

-259 ATKITPARIFGR
+259 ATKITPGRIFGR
-271 VREAFQPMGVGDPSK
+271 IREGLQPMGVDPSK
-286 SVAARFQRLVGG
+286 SVAARFQRLVGAG
-298 GQGALGA
+298 GA
-305 AQGRVANTAK
+305 AQGRVANTAN

-329 GANNATVLRT
+329 GANNATVLST

-357 AGRFFRAGRGIRTG
+357 AGGFFRAGRGIRTG
-371 VQNVASGKALQDLFS
+371 VQNIASGKALRDLTS
-386 QLGKLKAKSITGLS
+386 NLGKLKAKSITSLS

-416 AAQLGKNFKTAIANF
+416 SAQLGKNIKTAIANF
-431 DLGKAGIQLGK
+431 DLGKAGVQLGK
-442 VATRGGVATARSL
+442 VATRGGVAGVR
-455 PAVAKGTV
+455 
-463 GALKGAGGL
+463 GAG
-472 LKGGGK
+472 KV
-478 GLLGAAKIGGAG
+478 LGAAPGAIAKVGGALGKTGGGLVKAAKLGGAG
-490 LKRIP
+490 LKRVP
-495 IIGSLLSAGFGAMEA
+495 LIGSLLSAGFGAMEA
-510 NEEEMARLMKENNM
+510 NEEEIARLMQENNM
-524 SREEVQAG
+524 SREQVQAG

-600 FKGFNFG
+600 FKGFDFG
-607 ETFGPLLDTF
+607 KTFGPLVDTF
-617 KVMTSG
+617 KTMTSG
-623 ISDAFGQIFAAFGGG
+623 IGEAFGQIFAAFGGG
-638 GDGEGEGEGFI
+638 EGGGDSEGFI
-649 GAIKKAGEIVAVLA
+649 GAIKKAGEVTAVLA

-685 GGIKNVIVGIVNGI
+685 GGIKNLIVGVVNGI

-731 EFADQDLSIKNE
+731 EFADQDLSIKSD

-755 GVGGGGGRPILTSG
+755 GVGGGGGKPILTSG
-769 RGWRW
+769 RGMRW

-793 MYLPRSAVV
+793 MYLPRGAVI
-802 TDARAAGR
+802 TDARAEGR
-810 GDAGYGNSIYFTTD
+810 GDAGYGNSVYFTTD

-838 NLRIGQ
+838 KLRIGQ

-861 TAPHLHWETSRNE
+861 TAPHLHWETSKNE

-893 LNSPFSSTGAAGVSS
+893 LNSPFSSTGSAGVSS

-918 TTTVATSG
+918 TPTVAAASG
-926 NPLSNTLRNMSGSV
+926 NPISNTLRNMSGSV

-952 LQADTGDKMDLQAEL
+952 LQGDTGDKMDLQAEL
-967 LKALGVMGGGTAA
+967 LKALGVMSGGTTA

-996 ASGTVAMFPTASP
+996 ATGTVAMFPTASP

>member
-49 LKLQKQQML
+49 LKLQKQQLL

-82 ISKSV
+82 VSKSV
-87 KGGPAKKKGK
+87 KGPAKKGK
-97 VNPKDLLKILGLGAL
+97 VNPKDLLKLLGLGAL
-112 AGGTAMIASNSDAIL
+112 VGGTAAIAANSDAIL

-191 ALKDGAKVRG
+191 ALKDGAKVRA
-201 AIRQGVSNVVGKDGL
+201 AIGRGVSGAAKGTREL
-216 IRNSKDGLITKAKS
+216 IGTGVTKTKTA
-230 GIQGG
+230 IQGG
-235 VTSATPGVT
+235 IKSATPGVT
-244 RALDSVDDLAKTPTA
+244 RALDSVDDLARTPTA
-259 ATKITPARIFGR
+259 ATKITPGRIFGGI
-271 VREAFQPMGVGDPSK
+271 REALQPMGVGDPSK
-286 SVAARFQRLVGG
+286 SVAARFQRLVGAG
-298 GQGALGA
+298 GA
-305 AQGRVANTAK
+305 AQGRVANTAN
-315 AIKQQSQLFMQGIT
+315 AIRQQSQLFMQGIT
-329 GANNATVLRT
+329 GANNATVLST

-357 AGRFFRAGRGIRTG
+357 AGGFFRAGRGIRTG
-371 VQNVASGKALQDLFS
+371 IGNIASGKALQDLTS
-386 QLGKLKAKSITGLS
+386 NLGKLKAKSITSLS

-416 AAQLGKNFKTAIANF
+416 SAQLGKNIKTAIANF
-431 DLGKAGIQLGK
+431 DLGKAGVQLGK
-442 VATRGGVATARSL
+442 VATRGGVAGVR
-455 PAVAKGTV
+455 
-463 GALKGAGGL
+463 GAG
-472 LKGGGK
+472 KV
-478 GLLGAAKIGGAG
+478 LGAAGTGVAKIGGALGKTGGGLVSAAKVGGAG

-495 IIGSLLSAGFGAMEA
+495 LIGSLLSAGFGAMEA
-510 NEEEMARLMKENNM
+510 NEEEMARLMQENNM
-524 SREEVQAG
+524 SREQVQAG

-600 FKGFNFG
+600 FKGFDFG
-607 ETFGPLLDTF
+607 KTFGPLVDTF
-617 KVMTSG
+617 KTMTSG
-623 ISDAFGQIFAAFGGG
+623 IGEAFGQIFAAFGGG
-638 GDGEGEGEGFI
+638 EGEGDGEGFI
-649 GAIKKAGEIVAVLA
+649 GAIKKAGEVTAVLA

-685 GGIKNVIVGIVNGI
+685 GGIKNLIVGAVNGI

-719 LERGGGFLKAIN
+719 LERGGGFLRAIN
-731 EFADQDLSIKNE
+731 EFADQDLSIKSD

-755 GVGGGGGRPILTSG
+755 GVGGGGGKPILTSG
-769 RGWRW
+769 RGMRW

-793 MYLPRSAVV
+793 MYLPRGAVV
-802 TDARAAGR
+802 TDARTEGR
-810 GDAGYGNSIYFTTD
+810 GDAGYGNSVYFTTD

-838 NLRIGQ
+838 QLRIGQ

-893 LNSPFSSTGAAGVSS
+893 LNSPFSSTGSAGVSS
-908 SMNYGERSAL
+908 TSMNYGERSAL
-918 TTTVATSG
+918 NPTVAAASG

-952 LQADTGDKMDLQAEL
+952 LQGDTGDKMDLQAEL

-1014 HVFEVVN
+1014 HVFEVVS

>member
-49 LKLQKQQML
+49 LKLQRQQLL

-64 QASKFSR
+64 QSSKLRR
-71 QEASIERMSSG
+71 QEESIEKMSSG
-82 ISKSV
+82 VTKSV
-87 KGGPAKKKGK
+87 KGGPKKKGK
-97 VNPKDLLKILGLGAL
+97 INPKDLLKLLGLGAL
-112 AGGTAMIASNSDAIL
+112 VGGTAAIAANSDAIL

-191 ALKDGAKVRG
+191 ALKDGARVRG
-201 AIRQGVSNVVGKDGL
+201 AIGRNVSGGFKNTREFIGK
-216 IRNSKDGLITKAKS
+216 
-230 GIQGG
+230 G
-235 VTSATPGVT
+235 VTKTKDAIRGGIKSSGPGVT
-244 RALDSVDDLAKTPTA
+244 RALDRVDDLAKTPTA
-259 ATKITPARIFGR
+259 ATKITPGRIFGR

-286 SVAARFQRLVGG
+286 SVAARFQKLVGAG
-298 GQGALGA
+298 GA

-350 AGALGDE
+350 AGSLGDE
-357 AGRFFRAGRGIRTG
+357 AGSFFRAGRGIRTG
-371 VQNVASGKALQDLFS
+371 VGNIASGKALQDLAAN
-386 QLGKLKAKSITGLS
+386 LGKLKAKSITGLS

-416 AAQLGKNFKTAIANF
+416 SAQLGKNIKTAIANF

-442 VATRGGVATARSL
+442 VATRGGVATAKTL
-455 PAVAKGTV
+455 PGVAKGAV
-463 GALKGAGGL
+463 GAVKGAAGL

-495 IIGSLLSAGFGAMEA
+495 IVGSLLSAGFGAMEA

-524 SREEVQAG
+524 SREQVQAG

-563 GILGSA
+563 GLLGSA

-600 FKGFNFG
+600 FKGFDFG
-607 ETFGPLLDTF
+607 ETFGPLVDTF

-623 ISDAFGQIFAAFGGG
+623 ISEAFGQIFAAFGGG
-638 GDGEGEGEGFI
+638 EGGEGEGEGFI
-649 GAIKKAGEIVAVLA
+649 GAIKKAGEVTAVLA

-731 EFADQDLSIKNE
+731 EFADQDLSIKSD

-861 TAPHLHWETSRNE
+861 TAPHLHWETSKNE

-918 TTTVATSG
+918 NPTVAASG

-952 LQADTGDKMDLQAEL
+952 LQNNETGDKMDLQAEL

-988 AGDGGTPV
+988 AGDGGTPI
-996 ASGTVAMFPTASP
+996 ATGTVAMFPTASP

>member
-49 LKLQKQQML
+49 LKLQKQQLL

-82 ISKSV
+82 VSKSF
-87 KGGPAKKKGK
+87 KGPAKKGK
-97 VNPKDLLKILGLGAL
+97 VNPKDLLKLLGLGAL
-112 AGGTAMIASNSDAIL
+112 VGGTAAIAANSDAIL

-191 ALKDGAKVRG
+191 ALKDGAKVRA
-201 AIRQGVSNVVGKDGL
+201 AIGRGVSGAAKGTRELIGSGVSKTKDAIKG
-216 IRNSKDGLITKAKS
+216 
-230 GIQGG
+230 GIK
-235 VTSATPGVT
+235 SATPGVN
-244 RALDSVDDLAKTPTA
+244 RALTSVDDLAKTPTA
-259 ATKITPARIFGR
+259 ATKITPGRIFGR
-271 VREAFQPMGVGDPSK
+271 VRESLQPMGVGDPSK
-286 SVAARFQRLVGG
+286 SVAARFQRLVGAG
-298 GQGALGA
+298 GA
-305 AQGRVANTAK
+305 AQGRVANTAN

-329 GANNATVLRT
+329 GANNATVLST

-357 AGRFFRAGRGIRTG
+357 AGGFFRAGRGLRTG
-371 VQNVASGKALQDLFS
+371 VQNIASGKALQDLTS
-386 QLGKLKAKSITGLS
+386 NLGKLKAKSITGLS

-416 AAQLGKNFKTAIANF
+416 SAQLGKNIKTAIANF
-431 DLGKAGIQLGK
+431 DLGKAGVQLGK
-442 VATRGGVATARSL
+442 VATRGGVAGVRGAGKVL
-455 PAVAKGTV
+455 GAAPGAVKTIG
-463 GALKGAGGL
+463 GALKSTGG
-472 LKGGGK
+472 
-478 GLLGAAKIGGAG
+478 GLLGAAKVGGAG

-495 IIGSLLSAGFGAMEA
+495 LIGSLLSAGFGAMEA
-510 NEEEMARLMKENNM
+510 NEEEMARLMQENNM
-524 SREEVQAG
+524 SREQVQAG

-600 FKGFNFG
+600 FKGFDFG
-607 ETFGPLLDTF
+607 ETFGPLVDTF
-617 KVMTSG
+617 KTMTSG
-623 ISDAFGQIFAAFGGG
+623 IGEAFGQIFAAFGGG
-638 GDGEGEGEGFI
+638 EGEGDGEGFI
-649 GAIKKAGEIVAVLA
+649 GAIKKAGEVTAVLA

-685 GGIKNVIVGIVNGI
+685 GGIKNLIVGAVNGI

-731 EFADQDLSIKNE
+731 EFADQDLSIKSD

-755 GVGGGGGRPILTSG
+755 GVGGGGGKPVLTSG
-769 RGWRW
+769 RGMRW

-802 TDARAAGR
+802 TDARVAGR
-810 GDAGYGNSIYFTTD
+810 GDAGYGNSVYFTTD

-838 NLRIGQ
+838 QLRIGQ

-861 TAPHLHWETSRNE
+861 TAPHLHWETSKNE

-893 LNSPFSSTGAAGVSS
+893 LNSPFSSTGSAGVSS

-918 TTTVATSG
+918 TPTVAAASG

-952 LQADTGDKMDLQAEL
+952 LQGDTGDKMDLQAEL

-1014 HVFEVVN
+1014 HVFEVVS

>member
-1 MALDTSKFKQNPL
+1 
-14 AASNASMVKLQAESV
+14 
-29 KQQMVSNH
+29 
-37 LLSDLVSIQSQQ
+37 
-49 LKLQKQQML
+49 
-58 LDKKKI
+58 
-64 QASKFSR
+64 
-71 QEASIERMSSG
+71 
-82 ISKSV
+82 
-87 KGGPAKKKGK
+87 
-97 VNPKDLLKILGLGAL
+97 
-112 AGGTAMIASNSDAIL
+112 
-127 GLIANTLDNVAGS
+127 
-140 IDNAEKKLR
+140 
-149 EFGERAKK
+149 
-157 TYGQLRNLATPI
+157 
-169 DGFSAFGI
+169 
-177 GNMAMGVTTAKKMT
+177 MT

-201 AIRQGVSNVVGKDGL
+201 AIGKGVSAAARGTGEFLSDVGAKTNRA
-216 IRNSKDGLITKAKS
+216 IR
-230 GIQGG
+230 GG
-235 VTSATPGVT
+235 VKATGGGISKT
-244 RALDSVDDLAKTPTA
+244 LTSVDDLARTPTA
-259 ATKITPARIFGR
+259 ATNITPGFLKNKFDETIFDAKLAART
-271 VREAFQPMGVGDPSK
+271 GDPSK
-286 SVAARFQRLVGG
+286 SVAARFQRLVGAG
-298 GQGALGA
+298 GQ
-305 AQGRVANTAK
+305 AQGRIANTAK

-329 GANNATVLRT
+329 GANNATVLST

-357 AGRFFRAGRGIRTG
+357 AGGFFRAGRGIRTG
-371 VQNVASGKALQDLFS
+371 VQNIASGKALQDLTS
-386 QLGKLKAKSITGLS
+386 NLGKLKAKSITGLS

-416 AAQLGKNFKTAIANF
+416 SAQLGKNIKTAIANF

-442 VATRGGVATARSL
+442 VATRGGVAGLRGAGKVLGAAPGAAR
-455 PAVAKGTV
+455 AVG
-463 GALKGAGGL
+463 GALKGAGG
-472 LKGGGK
+472 
-478 GLLGAAKIGGAG
+478 GLVSAAKVGGAG

-495 IIGSLLSAGFGAMEA
+495 LIGSLLSAGFGAMEA
-510 NEEEMARLMKENNM
+510 NEEEMARLMQENNM
-524 SREEVQAG
+524 SREQVQAG

-600 FKGFNFG
+600 FKGFDFG
-607 ETFGPLLDTF
+607 KTFGPLVDTF
-617 KVMTSG
+617 KTMTSG
-623 ISDAFGQIFAAFGGG
+623 IGEAFGQIFAAFGGG
-638 GDGEGEGEGFI
+638 EGEGDGEGFI
-649 GAIKKAGEIVAVLA
+649 GAIKKAGEVTAVLA

-685 GGIKNVIVGIVNGI
+685 GGIKNLIVGAVNGI

-708 LPFIGDQIRGA
+708 LPFIGDRIRDA
-719 LERGGGFLKAIN
+719 LERGGGFLRAIN
-731 EFADQDLSIKNE
+731 EFADQDLSIKSD

-755 GVGGGGGRPILTSG
+755 GVGGGGGKPILTSG
-769 RGWRW
+769 RGMRW

-793 MYLPRSAVV
+793 MYLPRGAVV
-802 TDARAAGR
+802 TDARTEGR
-810 GDAGYGNSIYFTTD
+810 GDAGYGNSVYFTTD

-838 NLRIGQ
+838 QLRIGQ

-893 LNSPFSSTGAAGVSS
+893 LNSPFSSTGSAGVSS

-918 TTTVATSG
+918 TPTVAAASG

-952 LQADTGDKMDLQAEL
+952 LQGDKGEKMDLQAEL

-1014 HVFEVVN
+1014 HVFEVVS

>member
-82 ISKSV
+82 VSKSV
-87 KGGPAKKKGK
+87 KGPKKKGK
-97 VNPKDLLKILGLGAL
+97 VNPKDLLKLLGLGAL
-112 AGGTAMIASNSDAIL
+112 VGGTAAIAANSDAIL

-191 ALKDGAKVRG
+191 ALKDGAKVRA
-201 AIRQGVSNVVGKDGL
+201 AIGRGVSGAVGGTSELIGKGVRKTKD
-216 IRNSKDGLITKAKS
+216 A
-230 GIQGG
+230 IQGG
-235 VTSATPGVT
+235 IKSATPGVT

-259 ATKITPARIFGR
+259 ATKITPGRIFGR
-271 VREAFQPMGVGDPSK
+271 IREGLQPMGVDPSK
-286 SVAARFQRLVGG
+286 SVAARFQRLVGAG
-298 GQGALGA
+298 GA
-305 AQGRVANTAK
+305 AQGRVANTAN

-329 GANNATVLRT
+329 GANNATVLST

-357 AGRFFRAGRGIRTG
+357 AGGFFRAGRGIRTG
-371 VQNVASGKALQDLFS
+371 VQNIASGKALRDLTS
-386 QLGKLKAKSITGLS
+386 NLGKLKAKSITSLS

-416 AAQLGKNFKTAIANF
+416 SAQLGKNIKTAIANF
-431 DLGKAGIQLGK
+431 DLGKAGVQLGK
-442 VATRGGVATARSL
+442 VATRGGVAGVR
-455 PAVAKGTV
+455 
-463 GALKGAGGL
+463 GAG
-472 LKGGGK
+472 KV
-478 GLLGAAKIGGAG
+478 LGAAPGAVKAVGGALGKTGGGLVKAAKLGGAG
-490 LKRIP
+490 LKRVP
-495 IIGSLLSAGFGAMEA
+495 LIGSLLSAGFGAMEA
-510 NEEEMARLMKENNM
+510 NEEEIARLMQENNM
-524 SREEVQAG
+524 SREQVQAG

-600 FKGFNFG
+600 FKGFDFG
-607 ETFGPLLDTF
+607 KTFGPLVDTF
-617 KVMTSG
+617 KTMTSG
-623 ISDAFGQIFAAFGGG
+623 IGEAFGQIFAAFGGG
-638 GDGEGEGEGFI
+638 EGGGDSEGFI
-649 GAIKKAGEIVAVLA
+649 GAIKKAGEVTAVLA

-685 GGIKNVIVGIVNGI
+685 GGIKNLIVGAVNGI

-731 EFADQDLSIKNE
+731 EFADQDLSIKSD

-755 GVGGGGGRPILTSG
+755 GVGGGGGKPILTSG
-769 RGWRW
+769 RGMRW

-793 MYLPRSAVV
+793 MYLPRGAVI
-802 TDARAAGR
+802 TDARAEGR
-810 GDAGYGNSIYFTTD
+810 GDAGYGNSVYFTTD

-838 NLRIGQ
+838 KLRIGQ

-861 TAPHLHWETSRNE
+861 TAPHLHWETSKNE

-893 LNSPFSSTGAAGVSS
+893 LNSPFSSTGSAGVSS

-918 TTTVATSG
+918 TPTVAAASG
-926 NPLSNTLRNMSGSV
+926 NPISNTLRNMSGSV

-952 LQADTGDKMDLQAEL
+952 LQGDTGDKMDLQAEL
-967 LKALGVMGGGTAA
+967 LKALGVMSGGTTA

-996 ASGTVAMFPTASP
+996 ATGTVAMFPTASP

>member
-49 LKLQKQQML
+49 LKLQKQQLL

-82 ISKSV
+82 VSKSF
-87 KGGPAKKKGK
+87 KGPAKKGK
-97 VNPKDLLKILGLGAL
+97 VNPKDLLKLLGLGAL
-112 AGGTAMIASNSDAIL
+112 VGGTAAIAANSDAIL

-191 ALKDGAKVRG
+191 ALKDGAKVRA
-201 AIRQGVSNVVGKDGL
+201 AIGRGVSGAAKGTRELIGSGVSKTKDAIKG
-216 IRNSKDGLITKAKS
+216 
-230 GIQGG
+230 GIK
-235 VTSATPGVT
+235 SATPGVN
-244 RALDSVDDLAKTPTA
+244 RALTSVDDLAKTPTA
-259 ATKITPARIFGR
+259 ATKITPGRIFGR
-271 VREAFQPMGVGDPSK
+271 VRESLQPMGVGDPSK
-286 SVAARFQRLVGG
+286 SVAARFQRLVGAG
-298 GQGALGA
+298 GA
-305 AQGRVANTAK
+305 AQGRVANTAN

-329 GANNATVLRT
+329 GANNATVLST

-357 AGRFFRAGRGIRTG
+357 AGGFFRAGRGLRTG
-371 VQNVASGKALQDLFS
+371 VQNIASGKALQDLTS
-386 QLGKLKAKSITGLS
+386 NLGKLKAKSITGLS

-416 AAQLGKNFKTAIANF
+416 SAQLGKNVKTAIANF
-431 DLGKAGIQLGK
+431 DLGKAGVQLGK
-442 VATRGGVATARSL
+442 VATRGGVAGVRGAGKVL
-455 PAVAKGTV
+455 GAAPGAVKTIG
-463 GALKGAGGL
+463 GALKSTGG
-472 LKGGGK
+472 
-478 GLLGAAKIGGAG
+478 GLLGAAKVGGAG

-495 IIGSLLSAGFGAMEA
+495 LIGSLLSAGFGAMEA
-510 NEEEMARLMKENNM
+510 NEEEMARLMQENNM
-524 SREEVQAG
+524 SREQVQAG

-600 FKGFNFG
+600 FKGFDFG
-607 ETFGPLLDTF
+607 KTFGPLVDTF
-617 KVMTSG
+617 KTMTSG
-623 ISDAFGQIFAAFGGG
+623 IGEAFGQIFAAFGGG
-638 GDGEGEGEGFI
+638 EGEGDGEGFI
-649 GAIKKAGEIVAVLA
+649 GAIKKAGEVTAVLA

-685 GGIKNVIVGIVNGI
+685 GGIKNLIVGAVNGI

-731 EFADQDLSIKNE
+731 EFADQDLSIKSD

-755 GVGGGGGRPILTSG
+755 GVGGGGGKPVLTSG
-769 RGWRW
+769 RGMRW

-802 TDARAAGR
+802 TDARVAGR
-810 GDAGYGNSIYFTTD
+810 GDAGYGNSVYFTTD

-838 NLRIGQ
+838 QLRIGQ

-861 TAPHLHWETSRNE
+861 TAPHLHWETSKNE

-893 LNSPFSSTGAAGVSS
+893 LNSPFSSTGSAGVSS

-918 TTTVATSG
+918 TPTVAAASG

-952 LQADTGDKMDLQAEL
+952 LQGDTGDKMDLQAEL

-1014 HVFEVVN
+1014 HVFEVVS

>member
-49 LKLQKQQML
+49 LKLQKQQLL

-82 ISKSV
+82 VSKSF
-87 KGGPAKKKGK
+87 KGPAKKGK
-97 VNPKDLLKILGLGAL
+97 VNPKDLLKLLGLGAL
-112 AGGTAMIASNSDAIL
+112 VGGTAAIAANSDAIL

-191 ALKDGAKVRG
+191 ALKDGAKVRA
-201 AIRQGVSNVVGKDGL
+201 AIGRGVSGAAKGTRELIGSGVSKTKDAIKG
-216 IRNSKDGLITKAKS
+216 
-230 GIQGG
+230 GIK
-235 VTSATPGVT
+235 SATPGVN
-244 RALDSVDDLAKTPTA
+244 RALTSVDDLAKTPTA
-259 ATKITPARIFGR
+259 ATKITPGRIFGR
-271 VREAFQPMGVGDPSK
+271 VRESLQPMGVGDPSK
-286 SVAARFQRLVGG
+286 SVAARFQRLVGAG
-298 GQGALGA
+298 GA
-305 AQGRVANTAK
+305 AQGRVANTAN

-329 GANNATVLRT
+329 GANNATVLST

-357 AGRFFRAGRGIRTG
+357 AGGFFRAGRGLRTG
-371 VQNVASGKALQDLFS
+371 VQNIASGKALRDLTS
-386 QLGKLKAKSITGLS
+386 NLGKLKAKSITSLS

-416 AAQLGKNFKTAIANF
+416 SAQLGKNIKTAIANF
-431 DLGKAGIQLGK
+431 DLGKAGVQLGK
-442 VATRGGVATARSL
+442 VATRGGVAGVRGAGKVL
-455 PAVAKGTV
+455 GAAPGAVKTIG
-463 GALKGAGGL
+463 GALKSTGG
-472 LKGGGK
+472 
-478 GLLGAAKIGGAG
+478 GLLGAAKVGGAG

-495 IIGSLLSAGFGAMEA
+495 LIGSLLSAGFGAMEA
-510 NEEEMARLMKENNM
+510 NEEEMARLMQENNM
-524 SREEVQAG
+524 SREQVQAG

-600 FKGFNFG
+600 FKGFDFG
-607 ETFGPLLDTF
+607 ETFGPLVDTF
-617 KVMTSG
+617 KTMTSG
-623 ISDAFGQIFAAFGGG
+623 IGEAFGQIFAAFGGG
-638 GDGEGEGEGFI
+638 EGEGEGEGFI
-649 GAIKKAGEIVAVLA
+649 GAIKKAGEVTAVLA

-685 GGIKNVIVGIVNGI
+685 GGIKNLIVGAVNGI

-731 EFADQDLSIKNE
+731 EFADQDLSIKSD

-755 GVGGGGGRPILTSG
+755 GVGGGGGKPVLTSG
-769 RGWRW
+769 RGMRW

-802 TDARAAGR
+802 TDARVAGR
-810 GDAGYGNSIYFTTD
+810 GDAGYGNSVYFTTD

-838 NLRIGQ
+838 QLRIGQ

-861 TAPHLHWETSRNE
+861 TAPHLHWETSKNE

-893 LNSPFSSTGAAGVSS
+893 LNSPFSSTGSAGVSS

-918 TTTVATSG
+918 TPTVAAASG

-952 LQADTGDKMDLQAEL
+952 LQGDTGDKMDLQAEL

-1014 HVFEVVN
+1014 HVFEVVS

>member
-82 ISKSV
+82 VSKSV
-87 KGGPAKKKGK
+87 KGPKKKGK
-97 VNPKDLLKILGLGAL
+97 VNPKDLLKLLGLGAL
-112 AGGTAMIASNSDAIL
+112 VGGTAAIAANSDAIL

-191 ALKDGAKVRG
+191 ALKDGAKVRA
-201 AIRQGVSNVVGKDGL
+201 AIGTGVSKTVGGTSELIGKGVRKTKD
-216 IRNSKDGLITKAKS
+216 A
-230 GIQGG
+230 IQGG
-235 VTSATPGVT
+235 IKSATPGVT

-259 ATKITPARIFGR
+259 ATKITPGRIFGR
-271 VREAFQPMGVGDPSK
+271 IREGLQPMGVDPSK
-286 SVAARFQRLVGG
+286 SVAARFQRLVGAG
-298 GQGALGA
+298 GA
-305 AQGRVANTAK
+305 AQGRVANTAN

-329 GANNATVLRT
+329 GANNATVLST

-357 AGRFFRAGRGIRTG
+357 AGGFFRAGRGIRTG
-371 VQNVASGKALQDLFS
+371 VQNIASGKALRDLTS
-386 QLGKLKAKSITGLS
+386 NLGKLKAKSITSLS

-416 AAQLGKNFKTAIANF
+416 SAQLGKNIKTAIANF
-431 DLGKAGIQLGK
+431 DLGKAGVQLGK
-442 VATRGGVATARSL
+442 VATRGGVAGVRGAGKVL
-455 PAVAKGTV
+455 GAAPGAVKAVG
-463 GALKGAGGL
+463 GALGKTGGGL
-472 LKGGGK
+472 VK
-478 GLLGAAKIGGAG
+478 AAKIGGAG
-490 LKRIP
+490 LKRVP
-495 IIGSLLSAGFGAMEA
+495 LIGSLLSAGFGAMEA
-510 NEEEMARLMKENNM
+510 NEEEIARLMQENNM
-524 SREEVQAG
+524 SREQVQAG

-600 FKGFNFG
+600 FKGFDFG
-607 ETFGPLLDTF
+607 KTFGPLVDTF
-617 KVMTSG
+617 KTMTSG
-623 ISDAFGQIFAAFGGG
+623 IGEAFGQIFAAFGGG
-638 GDGEGEGEGFI
+638 EGGGDSEGFI
-649 GAIKKAGEIVAVLA
+649 GAIKKAGEVTAVLA

-685 GGIKNVIVGIVNGI
+685 GGIKNLIVGAVNGI

-731 EFADQDLSIKNE
+731 EFADQDLSIKSD

-755 GVGGGGGRPILTSG
+755 GVGGGGGKPILTSG
-769 RGWRW
+769 RGMRW

-793 MYLPRSAVV
+793 MYLPRGAVI
-802 TDARAAGR
+802 TDARAEGR
-810 GDAGYGNSIYFTTD
+810 GDAGYGNSVYFTTD

-838 NLRIGQ
+838 KLRIGQ

-861 TAPHLHWETSRNE
+861 TAPHLHWETSKNE

-893 LNSPFSSTGAAGVSS
+893 LNSPFSSTGSAGVSS

-918 TTTVATSG
+918 TPTVAAASG
-926 NPLSNTLRNMSGSV
+926 NPISNTLRNMSGSV

-952 LQADTGDKMDLQAEL
+952 LQGDTGDKMDLQAEL
-967 LKALGVMGGGTAA
+967 LKALGVMSGGTTA

-996 ASGTVAMFPTASP
+996 ATGTVAMFPTASP

>member
-1 MALDTSKFKQNPL
+1 MALDTSKYKNNPL
-14 AASNASMVKLQAESV
+14 TGSANTDLVKIQAASV
-29 KQQMVSNH
+29 KQQMVTNA
-37 LLSDLVSIQSQQ
+37 LLNDLVNLQTQT
-49 LKLQKQQML
+49 LKLQR
-58 LDKKKI
+58 
-64 QASKFSR
+64 SR
-71 QEASIERMSSG
+71 LALENKM
-82 ISKSV
+82 ISKGKFAAQETAIEKQRKAGPRISNPFAK
-87 KGGPAKKKGK
+87 KGGSKKGLDFEK
-97 VNPKDLLKILGLGAL
+97 LKKALLAAGAAGAL
-112 AGGTAMIASNSDAIL
+112 TIAVTQSDAIL
-127 GLIANTLDNVAGS
+127 GVLADGVEGLANALETADVKLQNFGRRVA
-140 IDNAEKKLR
+140 IE
-149 EFGERAKK
+149 
-157 TYGQLRNLATPI
+157 YGKLRNLMTPI
-169 DGFSAFGI
+169 AGFSAFGI
-177 GNMAMGVTTAKKMT
+177 GNIGMGLATSKKMSKLRDGAAVRAKIASRFRNPAEGGIRQTVRNTAGQAATTTARSGGRAFDAVT
-191 ALKDGAKVRG
+191 
-201 AIRQGVSNVVGKDGL
+201 DGL
-216 IRNSKDGLITKAKS
+216 DTFAKS
-230 GIQGG
+230 PVKTKGFTLGG
-235 VTSATPGVT
+235 LKNS
-244 RALDSVDDLAKTPTA
+244 LDEILFDARLA
-259 ATKITPARIFGR
+259 ART
-271 VREAFQPMGVGDPSK
+271 GDPTK
-286 SVAARFQRLVGG
+286 SVASRFQRLVGG
-298 GQGALGA
+298 GANAKGKL
-305 AQGRVANTAK
+305 VNTAG
-315 AIKQQSQLFMQGIT
+315 AIKQQGTLFMQGIT
-329 GANNATVLRT
+329 GAQDASVLRT
-339 AGRPFPNVARG
+339 AGRPFPNIARG
-350 AGALGDE
+350 AGSLGDE
-357 AGRFFRAGRGIRTG
+357 AGGFFRAGRGIRTG
-371 VQNVASGKALQDLFS
+371 VQNIASGKALQDLTS
-386 QLGKLKAKSITGLS
+386 NLGKLKAKSITGLS

-410 GAMGKA
+410 SAMGKA
-416 AAQLGKNFKTAIANF
+416 SAQLGKNIKTAIANF

-463 GALKGAGGL
+463 GAVKGAAGLLKGAGG
-472 LKGGGK
+472 
-478 GLLGAAKIGGAG
+478 GLVSAAKVGGAG

-495 IIGSLLSAGFGAMEA
+495 LIGSLLSAGFGAMEA

-524 SREEVQAG
+524 SREQVQAG

-600 FKGFNFG
+600 FKGFDFG
-607 ETFGPLLDTF
+607 ETFGPLVDTF
-617 KVMTSG
+617 KTMTSG
-623 ISDAFGQIFAAFGGG
+623 IGEAFGQIFAAFGGG
-638 GDGEGEGEGFI
+638 EGGEGEGEGFI
-649 GAIKKAGEIVAVLA
+649 GAIKKAGEVTAVLA

-685 GGIKNVIVGIVNGI
+685 GGIKNLIVGAVNGI

-708 LPFIGDQIRGA
+708 LPFIGDQIRG
-719 LERGGGFLKAIN
+719 LLDRGGGFLKAIN
-731 EFADQDLSIKNE
+731 EFADQDLSIKSD

-774 GKMHQ
+774 GKMHE

-802 TDARAAGR
+802 TDARTEGR
-810 GDAGYGNSIYFTTD
+810 GDAGYGNSVYFTTD

-838 NLRIGQ
+838 QLRIGQ

-918 TTTVATSG
+918 NPTVAAASG

-952 LQADTGDKMDLQAEL
+952 LQGDTGEKMDLQAEL

-1014 HVFEVVN
+1014 HVFEVVS

>member
-82 ISKSV
+82 VSKSV
-87 KGGPAKKKGK
+87 KGPKKKGK
-97 VNPKDLLKILGLGAL
+97 VNPKDLLKLLGLGAL
-112 AGGTAMIASNSDAIL
+112 VGGTAAIAANSDAIL

-191 ALKDGAKVRG
+191 ALKDGAKVRA
-201 AIRQGVSNVVGKDGL
+201 AIGTGVSKTVGGTSELIGKGVRKTKD
-216 IRNSKDGLITKAKS
+216 A
-230 GIQGG
+230 IQGG
-235 VTSATPGVT
+235 IKSATPGVT

-259 ATKITPARIFGR
+259 ATKITPGRIFGR
-271 VREAFQPMGVGDPSK
+271 IREGLQPMGVDPSK
-286 SVAARFQRLVGG
+286 SVAARFQRLVGAG
-298 GQGALGA
+298 GA
-305 AQGRVANTAK
+305 AQGRVANTAN

-329 GANNATVLRT
+329 GANNATVLST

-357 AGRFFRAGRGIRTG
+357 AGGFFRAGRGIRTG
-371 VQNVASGKALQDLFS
+371 VQNIASGKALRDLTS
-386 QLGKLKAKSITGLS
+386 NLGKLKAKSITSLS

-416 AAQLGKNFKTAIANF
+416 SAQLGKNIKTAIANF
-431 DLGKAGIQLGK
+431 DLGKAGVQLGK
-442 VATRGGVATARSL
+442 VATRGGVAGVRGAGKVL
-455 PAVAKGTV
+455 GAAPGAIAKVG
-463 GALKGAGGL
+463 GALGKTGGGL
-472 LKGGGK
+472 VK
-478 GLLGAAKIGGAG
+478 AAKIGGAG
-490 LKRIP
+490 LKRVP
-495 IIGSLLSAGFGAMEA
+495 LIGSLLSAGFGAMEA
-510 NEEEMARLMKENNM
+510 NEEEIARLMQENNM
-524 SREEVQAG
+524 SREQVQAG

-600 FKGFNFG
+600 FKGFDFG
-607 ETFGPLLDTF
+607 KTFGPLVDTF
-617 KVMTSG
+617 KTMTSG
-623 ISDAFGQIFAAFGGG
+623 IGEAFGQIFAAFGGG
-638 GDGEGEGEGFI
+638 EGGGDSEGFI
-649 GAIKKAGEIVAVLA
+649 GAIKKAGEVTAVLA

-685 GGIKNVIVGIVNGI
+685 GGIKNLIVGAVNGI

-731 EFADQDLSIKNE
+731 EFADQDLSIKSD

-755 GVGGGGGRPILTSG
+755 GVGGGGGKPILTSG
-769 RGWRW
+769 RGMRW

-793 MYLPRSAVV
+793 MYLPRGAVI
-802 TDARAAGR
+802 TDARAEGR
-810 GDAGYGNSIYFTTD
+810 GDAGYGNSVYFTTD

-838 NLRIGQ
+838 KLRIGQ

-861 TAPHLHWETSRNE
+861 TAPHLHWETSKNE

-893 LNSPFSSTGAAGVSS
+893 LNSPFSSTGSAGVSS

-918 TTTVATSG
+918 TPTVAAASG
-926 NPLSNTLRNMSGSV
+926 NPISNTLRNMSGSV

-952 LQADTGDKMDLQAEL
+952 LQGDTGDKMDLQAEL
-967 LKALGVMGGGTAA
+967 LKALGVMSGGTTA

-996 ASGTVAMFPTASP
+996 ATGTVAMFPTASP

>member
-49 LKLQKQQML
+49 LKLQKQQLL

-64 QASKFSR
+64 QSSKFSR

-82 ISKSV
+82 VSKSV
-87 KGGPAKKKGK
+87 KGPAKKGK
-97 VNPKDLLKILGLGAL
+97 VKPKDLLKLLGLGAL
-112 AGGTAMIASNSDAIL
+112 VGGTAAIAANSGAIL

-191 ALKDGAKVRG
+191 ALKDGARVRG
-201 AIRQGVSNVVGKDGL
+201 AIGRGVSGAAGATGKL
-216 IRNSKDGLITKAKS
+216 IGKGVEKTRQA
-230 GIQGG
+230 IQGG
-235 VTSATPGVT
+235 ISTATPGVNK
-244 RALDSVDDLAKTPTA
+244 ALTSIDDLAKTPTA
-259 ATKITPARIFGR
+259 ATKITPGRIFGG
-271 VREAFQPMGVGDPSK
+271 VRGALQPMGVGDPSK
-286 SVAARFQRLVGG
+286 SVAARFQRLVGAG
-298 GQGALGA
+298 GA
-305 AQGRVANTAK
+305 AQGRVANTAN
-315 AIKQQSQLFMQGIT
+315 AIRQQSQLFMQGIT
-329 GANNATVLRT
+329 GANNATVLST

-357 AGRFFRAGRGIRTG
+357 AGGFFRAGRGIRTG
-371 VQNVASGKALQDLFS
+371 AQNIASGKALRDLTS
-386 QLGKLKAKSITGLS
+386 NLGKLKAKSITGLS

-416 AAQLGKNFKTAIANF
+416 SAQLGKNVKTAIANF

-442 VATRGGVATARSL
+442 VATRGGVAGVRGAGKVL
-455 PAVAKGTV
+455 GAAPGALAKVGGALGKTG
-463 GALKGAGGL
+463 GALKGA
-472 LKGGGK
+472 
-478 GLLGAAKIGGAG
+478 AKLGGAG

-495 IIGSLLSAGFGAMEA
+495 LIGSLLSAGFGAMEA
-510 NEEEMARLMKENNM
+510 NEEEIARLMQENNM
-524 SREEVQAG
+524 SREQVQAG

-600 FKGFNFG
+600 FKGFDFG
-607 ETFGPLLDTF
+607 KTFGPLVDTF
-617 KVMTSG
+617 KTMTSG
-623 ISDAFGQIFAAFGGG
+623 IGEAFGQIFAAFGGG
-638 GDGEGEGEGFI
+638 KGEGEGEGFI
-649 GAIKKAGEIVAVLA
+649 GAIKKAGEVTAVLA

-685 GGIKNVIVGIVNGI
+685 GGIKNLIVGAVNGI

-719 LERGGGFLKAIN
+719 LERGGGFLRAIN
-731 EFADQDLSIKNE
+731 EFADQDLSIKSD

-755 GVGGGGGRPILTSG
+755 GVGGGGGKPILTSG

-774 GKMHQ
+774 GKMHE

-802 TDARAAGR
+802 TDARTEGR

-838 NLRIGQ
+838 QLRIGQ

-851 VGKLGNTGRS
+851 VGKLGSTGRS
-861 TAPHLHWETSRNE
+861 TAPHLHWETSKNE
-874 ADVGRGGPGLKDP
+874 ADVGRGGSGLRDP

-893 LNSPFSSTGAAGVSS
+893 LNSPFSSTGSAGVSS

-918 TTTVATSG
+918 TPTVAAASG
-926 NPLSNTLRNMSGSV
+926 NPISNTLRNMSGSV

-952 LQADTGDKMDLQAEL
+952 LQGDTGDKIDLQAEL

-980 ATTASASN
+980 ATASASN

-996 ASGTVAMFPTASP
+996 ATGTVAMFPTASP

-1014 HVFEVVN
+1014 HVFEVVS

>member
-49 LKLQKQQML
+49 LKLQKQQLL

-82 ISKSV
+82 VSKSF
-87 KGGPAKKKGK
+87 KGPAKKGK
-97 VNPKDLLKILGLGAL
+97 VNPKDLLKLLGLGAL
-112 AGGTAMIASNSDAIL
+112 VGGTAAIAANSDAIL

-201 AIRQGVSNVVGKDGL
+201 AIGRGVSGAAKGTKEFIGKGV
-216 IRNSKDGLITKAKS
+216 TKTREA
-230 GIQGG
+230 IQGG
-235 VTSATPGVT
+235 IKSATPGVT

-259 ATKITPARIFGR
+259 ATKITPGRIFGR
-271 VREAFQPMGVGDPSK
+271 IREGLQPMGVDPSK
-286 SVAARFQRLVGG
+286 SVAARFQRLVGAG
-298 GQGALGA
+298 GA
-305 AQGRVANTAK
+305 AQGRVANTAN

-329 GANNATVLRT
+329 GANNATVLST

-357 AGRFFRAGRGIRTG
+357 AGGFFRAGRGLRTG
-371 VQNVASGKALQDLFS
+371 VQNIASGKALRDLTS
-386 QLGKLKAKSITGLS
+386 NLGKLKAKSITGLS

-416 AAQLGKNFKTAIANF
+416 SAQLGKNIKTAIANF
-431 DLGKAGIQLGK
+431 DLGKAGVQLGK
-442 VATRGGVATARSL
+442 VATRGGVAGVRGAGKVL
-455 PAVAKGTV
+455 GAAPGAVKAVG
-463 GALKGAGGL
+463 GALKGAGG
-472 LKGGGK
+472 
-478 GLLGAAKIGGAG
+478 GLLGAAKVGGAG

-495 IIGSLLSAGFGAMEA
+495 LIGSLLSAGFGAMEA
-510 NEEEMARLMKENNM
+510 NEEEMARLMQENNM
-524 SREEVQAG
+524 SREQVQAG

-600 FKGFNFG
+600 FKGFDFG
-607 ETFGPLLDTF
+607 ETFGPLVDTF
-617 KVMTSG
+617 KTMTSG
-623 ISDAFGQIFAAFGGG
+623 IGEAFGQIFAAFGGG
-638 GDGEGEGEGFI
+638 EGEGDGEGFI
-649 GAIKKAGEIVAVLA
+649 GAIKKAGEVTAVLA
-663 KLSLKLLVPTLQLV
+663 KLSMKLLVPTLQLV

-685 GGIKNVIVGIVNGI
+685 GGIKNLIVGAVNGI

-708 LPFIGDQIRGA
+708 IPIIGDQIRGA

-731 EFADQDLSIKNE
+731 EFADQDLSIKSD

-755 GVGGGGGRPILTSG
+755 GVGGGGGKPVLTSG
-769 RGWRW
+769 RGMRW

-802 TDARAAGR
+802 TDARAEGR
-810 GDAGYGNSIYFTTD
+810 GDAGYGNSVYFTTD

-838 NLRIGQ
+838 KLRIGQ

-893 LNSPFSSTGAAGVSS
+893 LNSPFSTTGTAGVSS
-908 SMNYGERSAL
+908 SQNYGERSMLSAP
-918 TTTVATSG
+918 VAAATASASG
-926 NPLSNTLRNMSGSV
+926 NPVSNALRNMSGSV

-952 LQADTGDKMDLQAEL
+952 LQGDTGDKMDLQAEL

-980 ATTASASN
+980 ATASASN

-1014 HVFEVVN
+1014 HVFEVVS

>member
-49 LKLQKQQML
+49 LKLQKQQLL

-64 QASKFSR
+64 QAAKFSG
-71 QEASIERMSSG
+71 QEASIEKMSAVG
-82 ISKSV
+82 VSKSA
-87 KGGPAKKKGK
+87 KGGPKKKGK
-97 VNPKDLLKILGLGAL
+97 INPKDLLKLLGLGAL
-112 AGGTAMIASNSDAIL
+112 VGGTAAIAANSDAIL

-191 ALKDGAKVRG
+191 ALKDGARVRG
-201 AIRQGVSNVVGKDGL
+201 AIGRGVSGGFKNTREFIGEGVEK
-216 IRNSKDGLITKAKS
+216 TKKAIKGGIKS
-230 GIQGG
+230 SG
-235 VTSATPGVT
+235 PGVT
-244 RALDSVDDLAKTPTA
+244 RALDRVDDLAKTPTA
-259 ATKITPARIFGR
+259 ATKITPSRIFGR

-286 SVAARFQRLVGG
+286 SVAARFQKLVGAG
-298 GQGALGA
+298 GA

-350 AGALGDE
+350 AGSLGDE
-357 AGRFFRAGRGIRTG
+357 AGSFFRAGRGIRTG
-371 VQNVASGKALQDLFS
+371 VGNIASGKALQDLAAN
-386 QLGKLKAKSITGLS
+386 LGKLKAKSITGLS

-416 AAQLGKNFKTAIANF
+416 SAQLGKNIKTAIANF

-442 VATRGGVATARSL
+442 VATRGGVATAKTL
-455 PAVAKGTV
+455 PGVAKGAV
-463 GALKGAGGL
+463 GAVKGAAGL

-495 IIGSLLSAGFGAMEA
+495 IVGSLLSAGFGAMEA

-524 SREEVQAG
+524 SREQVQAG

-563 GILGSA
+563 GLLGSA

-600 FKGFNFG
+600 FKGFDFG
-607 ETFGPLLDTF
+607 ETFGPLVDTF

-623 ISDAFGQIFAAFGGG
+623 ISEAFGQIFAAFGGG
-638 GDGEGEGEGFI
+638 EGGEGEGEGFI
-649 GAIKKAGEIVAVLA
+649 GAIKKAGEVTAVLA

-731 EFADQDLSIKNE
+731 EFADQDLSIKSD

-861 TAPHLHWETSRNE
+861 TAPHLHWETSKNE

-918 TTTVATSG
+918 NPTVAAASG

-952 LQADTGDKMDLQAEL
+952 LQNNETGDKMDLQAEL

-988 AGDGGTPV
+988 AGDGGTPI
-996 ASGTVAMFPTASP
+996 ATGTVAMFPTASP

>member
-49 LKLQKQQML
+49 LKLQKQQLL

-82 ISKSV
+82 VSKSF
-87 KGGPAKKKGK
+87 KGPAKKGK
-97 VNPKDLLKILGLGAL
+97 VNPKDLLKLLGLGAL
-112 AGGTAMIASNSDAIL
+112 VGGTAAIAANSDAIL

-191 ALKDGAKVRG
+191 ALKDGARVRR
-201 AIRQGVSNVVGKDGL
+201 AIGKGVSGAVGGTADL
-216 IRNSKDGLITKAKS
+216 IGA
-230 GIQGG
+230 G
-235 VTSATPGVT
+235 VTKTKDAIKGGIKSSTPGVN
-244 RALDSVDDLAKTPTA
+244 RALTSVDDLARTPTA
-259 ATKITPARIFGR
+259 ATKITPGRIFGG
-271 VREAFQPMGVGDPSK
+271 VREALQPMGVGDPSK
-286 SVAARFQRLVGG
+286 SVAARFQRLVGAG
-298 GQGALGA
+298 GA
-305 AQGRVANTAK
+305 AQGRVANTAN
-315 AIKQQSQLFMQGIT
+315 AIRQQSQLFMQGIT
-329 GANNATVLRT
+329 GANNATVLST

-357 AGRFFRAGRGIRTG
+357 AGGFFRAGRGIRTG
-371 VQNVASGKALQDLFS
+371 VQNIASGKALRDLTS
-386 QLGKLKAKSITGLS
+386 NLGKLKAKSITGLS

-416 AAQLGKNFKTAIANF
+416 SAQLGRNVKTAIANF
-431 DLGKAGIQLGK
+431 DLGRAGIQLGK
-442 VATRGGVATARSL
+442 VATRGGVAGVRGAGKVL
-455 PAVAKGTV
+455 GAAPGAVKAVG
-463 GALKGAGGL
+463 GALGQTGGGL
-472 LKGGGK
+472 VK
-478 GLLGAAKIGGAG
+478 AAKIGGAG

-495 IIGSLLSAGFGAMEA
+495 LIGSLLSAGFGAMEA
-510 NEEEMARLMKENNM
+510 NEEEMARLMQENNM
-524 SREEVQAG
+524 SREQVQAG

-600 FKGFNFG
+600 FKGFDFG
-607 ETFGPLLDTF
+607 KTFGPLVDTF

-623 ISDAFGQIFAAFGGG
+623 ITEAFGQIFAAFGGG
-638 GDGEGEGEGFI
+638 EGEGDGEGFI
-649 GAIKKAGEIVAVLA
+649 GAIKKAGEITAVLA

-685 GGIKNVIVGIVNGI
+685 GGIKNLIVGAVNGI

-731 EFADQDLSIKNE
+731 EFADQDLSIKSD

-755 GVGGGGGRPILTSG
+755 GVGGGGGKPILTSG
-769 RGWRW
+769 RGMRW

-802 TDARAAGR
+802 TDARAEGR
-810 GDAGYGNSIYFTTD
+810 GDAGYGNSVYFTTD

-838 NLRIGQ
+838 QLRIGQ

-861 TAPHLHWETSRNE
+861 TAPHLHWETSKNE
-874 ADVGRGGPGLKDP
+874 ADVGRGGPGLRDP

-893 LNSPFSSTGAAGVSS
+893 LNSPFSTTGSAGVSS

-918 TTTVATSG
+918 TPTVAAASG

-952 LQADTGDKMDLQAEL
+952 LQGDTGEKMDLQAEL

-980 ATTASASN
+980 ATASASN

-1014 HVFEVVN
+1014 HVFEVVS

>member
-49 LKLQKQQML
+49 LKLQKQQLL

-82 ISKSV
+82 VSKSF
-87 KGGPAKKKGK
+87 KGPAKKGK
-97 VNPKDLLKILGLGAL
+97 VNPKDLLKLLGLGAL
-112 AGGTAMIASNSDAIL
+112 VGGTAAIAANSDAIL

-191 ALKDGAKVRG
+191 ALKDGAKVRA
-201 AIRQGVSNVVGKDGL
+201 AIGRGVSGAAKGTRELIGSGVSKTKDAIKG
-216 IRNSKDGLITKAKS
+216 
-230 GIQGG
+230 GIK
-235 VTSATPGVT
+235 SATPGVN
-244 RALDSVDDLAKTPTA
+244 RALTSVDDLAKTPTA
-259 ATKITPARIFGR
+259 ATKITPGRIFGR
-271 VREAFQPMGVGDPSK
+271 VRESLQPMGVGDPSK
-286 SVAARFQRLVGG
+286 SVAARFQRLVGAG
-298 GQGALGA
+298 GA
-305 AQGRVANTAK
+305 AQGRVANTAN

-329 GANNATVLRT
+329 GANNATVLST

-357 AGRFFRAGRGIRTG
+357 AGGFFRAGRGLRTG
-371 VQNVASGKALQDLFS
+371 VQNIASGKALQDLTS
-386 QLGKLKAKSITGLS
+386 NLGKLKAKSITGLS

-416 AAQLGKNFKTAIANF
+416 SAQLGKNIKTAIANF
-431 DLGKAGIQLGK
+431 DLGKAGVQLGK
-442 VATRGGVATARSL
+442 VATRGGVAGVRGAGKVL
-455 PAVAKGTV
+455 GAAPGAVKTIG
-463 GALKGAGGL
+463 GALKSTGG
-472 LKGGGK
+472 
-478 GLLGAAKIGGAG
+478 GLLGAAKVGGAG

-495 IIGSLLSAGFGAMEA
+495 LIGSLLSAGFGAMEA
-510 NEEEMARLMKENNM
+510 NEEEMARLMQENNM
-524 SREEVQAG
+524 SREQVQAG

-600 FKGFNFG
+600 FKGFDFG
-607 ETFGPLLDTF
+607 ETFGPLVDTF
-617 KVMTSG
+617 KTMTSG
-623 ISDAFGQIFAAFGGG
+623 IGEAFGQIFAAFGGG
-638 GDGEGEGEGFI
+638 EGEGEGEGFI
-649 GAIKKAGEIVAVLA
+649 GAIKKAGEVTAVLA

-685 GGIKNVIVGIVNGI
+685 GGIKNLIVGAVNGI

-731 EFADQDLSIKNE
+731 EFADQDLSIKSD

-755 GVGGGGGRPILTSG
+755 GVGGGGGKPVLTSG
-769 RGWRW
+769 RGMRW

-802 TDARAAGR
+802 TDARVAGR
-810 GDAGYGNSIYFTTD
+810 GDAGYGNSVYFTTD

-838 NLRIGQ
+838 QLRIGQ

-861 TAPHLHWETSRNE
+861 TAPHLHWETSKNE

-893 LNSPFSSTGAAGVSS
+893 LNSPFSSTGSAGVSS

-918 TTTVATSG
+918 TPTVAAASG

-952 LQADTGDKMDLQAEL
+952 LQGDTGDKMDLQAEL

-1014 HVFEVVN
+1014 HVFEVVS

>member
-49 LKLQKQQML
+49 LKLQKQQLL

-82 ISKSV
+82 VSKSF
-87 KGGPAKKKGK
+87 KGPAKKGK
-97 VNPKDLLKILGLGAL
+97 VNPKDLLKLLGLGAL
-112 AGGTAMIASNSDAIL
+112 VGGTAAIAANSGAIL

-177 GNMAMGVTTAKKMT
+177 GNVAMGVTTAKKMT
-191 ALKDGAKVRG
+191 ALKDGAMVRG
-201 AIRQGVSNVVGKDGL
+201 AIGQGLSNTGKAIGTGVRRTKDA
-216 IRNSKDGLITKAKS
+216 IRGGITS
-230 GIQGG
+230 
-235 VTSATPGVT
+235 STPGVNK
-244 RALDSVDDLAKTPTA
+244 ALTSIDDLAKTPTA
-259 ATKITPARIFGR
+259 ATKITPGRIFGG
-271 VREAFQPMGVGDPSK
+271 VRDALQPMGVGDPSK
-286 SVAARFQRLVGG
+286 SVAARFQRLVGAG
-298 GQGALGA
+298 GA
-305 AQGRVANTAK
+305 AQGRVANTAS
-315 AIKQQSQLFMQGIT
+315 AIRQQSQLFMQGIT
-329 GANNATVLRT
+329 GANNATVLST

-357 AGRFFRAGRGIRTG
+357 AGGFFRAGRGIR
-371 VQNVASGKALQDLFS
+371 NIASGKALQDLTS
-386 QLGKLKAKSITGLS
+386 NLGKLKAKSITSLS

-416 AAQLGKNFKTAIANF
+416 SAQLGKNVKTAIANF
-431 DLGKAGIQLGK
+431 DLGRAGVQLGK
-442 VATRGGVATARSL
+442 VATRGGVAGVR
-455 PAVAKGTV
+455 
-463 GALKGAGGL
+463 GAG
-472 LKGGGK
+472 KV
-478 GLLGAAKIGGAG
+478 LGAAPGAAKVVGGALQRTGGGLMSAAKVGGAG

-495 IIGSLLSAGFGAMEA
+495 LIGSLLSAGFGAMEA
-510 NEEEMARLMKENNM
+510 NEEEMARLMQENNM
-524 SREEVQAG
+524 SREQVQAG

-600 FKGFNFG
+600 FKGFDFG
-607 ETFGPLLDTF
+607 KTFGPLVDTF
-617 KVMTSG
+617 KTMTSG
-623 ISDAFGQIFAAFGGG
+623 IGEAFGQIFAAFGGG
-638 GDGEGEGEGFI
+638 EGEGEGEGFI
-649 GAIKKAGEIVAVLA
+649 GAIKKAGEVTAVLA

-685 GGIKNVIVGIVNGI
+685 GGIKNLIVGAVNGI

-731 EFADQDLSIKNE
+731 EFADQDLSIKSD

-755 GVGGGGGRPILTSG
+755 GVGGGGGKPVLTSG
-769 RGWRW
+769 RGMRW

-793 MYLPRSAVV
+793 MYLPRGAVV
-802 TDARAAGR
+802 TDARAEGR
-810 GDAGYGNSIYFTTD
+810 GDAGYGNSVYFTTD

-838 NLRIGQ
+838 QLRIGQ

-861 TAPHLHWETSRNE
+861 TAPHLHWETSKNE

-893 LNSPFSSTGAAGVSS
+893 LNSPFSTTGTAGVSS
-908 SMNYGERSAL
+908 SQNYGERSAL
-918 TTTVATSG
+918 NPTVAAASG

-952 LQADTGDKMDLQAEL
+952 LQGDTGDKMDLQAEL

-980 ATTASASN
+980 ATASASN

-996 ASGTVAMFPTASP
+996 ATGTVAMFPTASP

-1014 HVFEVVN
+1014 HVFEVVS